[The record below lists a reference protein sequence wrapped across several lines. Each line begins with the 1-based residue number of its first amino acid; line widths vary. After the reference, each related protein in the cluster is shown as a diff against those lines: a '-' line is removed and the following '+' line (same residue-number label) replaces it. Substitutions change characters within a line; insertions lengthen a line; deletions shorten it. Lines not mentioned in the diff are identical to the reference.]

1 MAEGRPVQTTL
12 LGLAIAFIIA
22 LLAALIGPYYIDWN
36 QFRPQFE
43 AEAGKIIGVPV
54 RVAGELDA
62 RLLPAPTLRLRGVT
76 FGGNN
81 DLGRLRADKLDVE
94 FSLGSLMRGEWRATE
109 LSVGGM
115 AVDLGLDARG
125 RVDLPSTAS
134 GTFNLASLAIERL
147 NLTGRIALHDAASR
161 STLELNDIAFS
172 GDVRSLAG
180 SVRGDGS
187 FTARGVRYP
196 FRVSSGPSADGSATR
211 LHLNIDP
218 GERAILADLEGV
230 LAFDN
235 RQPKFEGAL
244 TLAVPAARKAGEA
257 GPTPWKLATRLKADP
272 AGAKFEQI
280 DASFGPED
288 TALKLGG
295 VGDLRFGASPLL
307 RAVLSARQVDADRLT
322 AKHDAD
328 PQRVLPALRAGLA
341 AIPQVPIP
349 AQIEF
354 NADQIMLGGRPLQNI
369 ATELATDGRSWTFR
383 RLELRAPGM
392 TQVSLNGAAPGADSF
407 SGRLSVESPDPDTL
421 VAWLQGRSE
430 ITRRSTR
437 PLRLAGDVTIAANH
451 LAIDRLKADIDG
463 GAIEGRIVFVQTGAS
478 NGSRIDADLRADR
491 LDLDAAASF
500 VRALAGPQGEWPEE
514 AKLSLDIG
522 RAISAGQELR
532 PFAARLAYS
541 PASLSLEQL
550 RFGQGG
556 GVTSEASGSFD
567 RTKTTGK
574 LALKSSANSLREL
587 TALVEPF
594 APALRA
600 RLDALPSLPG
610 ATRLKL
616 DLSLDK
622 NAEHADRSNARFVL
636 DLDAPQL
643 KTTATLA
650 AQTPAAAIGGIDL
663 ERLRNSDFTLDAKV
677 AAPQAGALLALLGLD
692 RIVAAGEGASQFE
705 GRLSGAWRRPSQL
718 NAKLSG
724 GGLDADAQG
733 SVEWSESKPSEP
745 KSFEPKSFE
754 PKASVNL
761 RVRNANLAPLLGT
774 SPAGTSAQN
783 VSLSSRVT
791 LSGNRL
797 TFGDLDGNAAGSHLR
812 GHVSVT
818 LDQDKSIDGEVGLD
832 SLDLAPALAIAV
844 GAAGRESGEPLSA
857 GLVSGWRGRIAFQA
871 LRGTLPGGIEL
882 RPFGGTI
889 RSDGQ
894 SLAFDALKGGVGG
907 GDMSAS
913 LDARNGAG
921 GLALNARIEL
931 SNVDAA
937 ALRYRDL
944 ALPKGRASV
953 QMALTSQG
961 RSVAALTGALAGN
974 GTVTLESAEIAGL
987 NPRAFEIAIRASD
1000 GGQVNDDNRLRQLV
1014 EPALSAGRIAVPSA
1028 QIPFTIR
1035 DGRLRIGATPLE
1047 AKNARAIVSGGYDI
1061 PADQADI
1068 RASLT
1073 PIMTGLSGAPP
1084 EIQLFAA
1091 GPPDRL
1097 SRTID
1102 LAPLSSWL
1110 AVRTIDR
1117 ETRRLDA
1124 IERGE
1129 PPPATAALPTLVSPE
1144 IATEQ
1149 APPNV
1154 PLPGQDP
1161 RRAPAKP
1168 RVAPTPKA
1176 PQAAPAAPSPSLTS
1190 PSLTSPPLASQ
1201 QLAPL
1206 PPAIDVKPAPGPP
1219 PAKPRPK
1226 PPLVLTPQHP

>member
-1 MAEGRPVQTTL
+1 MQTTL

-134 GTFNLASLAIERL
+134 GAFNLASLAIERL

-187 FTARGVRYP
+187 FTAAGVRYP

-235 RQPKFEGAL
+235 RQPKFDGAL
-244 TLAVPAARKAGEA
+244 TLAVPATKKPGEA

-280 DASFGPED
+280 DASFGTED
-288 TALKLGG
+288 SALKLGG

-307 RAVLSARQVDADRLT
+307 RAVLSARQVDADKLT
-322 AKHDAD
+322 GRDDTD

-341 AIPQVPIP
+341 AIPQTPIP

-369 ATELATDGRSWTFR
+369 AAELQTDGRSWTFQ
-383 RLELRAPGM
+383 RLELRAPGS
-392 TQVSLNGAAPGADSF
+392 TQLSLNGATPGADSF
-407 SGRLSVESPDPDTL
+407 SGRLRIESSDPDTL
-421 VAWLQGRSE
+421 VAWLQGRNE
-430 ITRRSTR
+430 VNRRSTR
-437 PLRLAGDVTIAANH
+437 PLRLAGEVTIAANH
-451 LAIDRLKADIDG
+451 LAIDRLKADIEG
-463 GAIEGRIVFVQTGAS
+463 GSVEGRVAFVQTGAS
-478 NGSRIDADLRADR
+478 KGSRIDAELKADR
-491 LDLDAAASF
+491 LDLDAAAAF

-514 AKLSLDIG
+514 AKLSLDIA

-550 RFGQGG
+550 RFGQAS
-556 GVTSEASGSFD
+556 GVTTEANGSFD
-567 RTKTTGK
+567 RAKATGK
-574 LALKSSANSLREL
+574 LALKSSANSLRDL
-587 TALVEPF
+587 TALIEPF
-594 APALRA
+594 APAVRA
-600 RLDALPSLPG
+600 RFDALPSLPG

-616 DLSLDK
+616 DLSLDR
-622 NAEHADRSNARFVL
+622 NAEHADRSNARIVL

-643 KTTATLA
+643 KGTATLA
-650 AQTPAAAIGGIDL
+650 AQTPAAAIGSIDL
-663 ERLRNSDFTLDAKV
+663 ERLRNSDFTLDSRVSA
-677 AAPQAGALLALLGLD
+677 QQGGALLALLGLD
-692 RIVAAGEGASQFE
+692 RMVAAGEGASQFE
-705 GRLSGAWRRPSQL
+705 GRLSGAWGRPVQL

-733 SVEWSESKPSEP
+733 SVELS
-745 KSFEPKSFE
+745 E

-774 SPAGTSAQN
+774 GPADKSAQN
-783 VSLSSRVT
+783 VSLSSRLT
-791 LSGNRL
+791 FAGNRV
-797 TFGDLDGNAAGSHLR
+797 TFDDLDGNAAGSHLR
-812 GHVSVT
+812 GRISVT
-818 LDQDKSIDGEVGLD
+818 LDQEKNVEGEVGLD
-832 SLDLAPALAIAV
+832 SLDLAPALALAI
-844 GAAGRESGEPLSA
+844 GAAGHESGEPFSP

-882 RPFGGTI
+882 RQFGGTV

-894 SLAFDALKGGVGG
+894 SLALDALKGSLGG
-907 GDMSAS
+907 GEMSAS
-913 LDARNGAG
+913 LDARNGAN

-937 ALRYRDL
+937 ALHYRNV
-944 ALPKGRASV
+944 ALPKGRTSV
-953 QMALTSQG
+953 QMALSSQG
-961 RSVAALTGALAGN
+961 RSVAALMGALAGN

-1000 GGQVNDDNRLRQLV
+1000 GGQVSDDNRLRQLV
-1014 EPALSAGRIAVPSA
+1014 EPALSAGSIAVPSA
-1028 QIPFTIR
+1028 QIAFTIR
-1035 DGRLRIGATPLE
+1035 DGRLRVGATPLE
-1047 AKNARAIVSGGYDI
+1047 ARNARAIVSGGYDI
-1061 PADQADI
+1061 PADQVDI

-1097 SRTID
+1097 SRTVD
-1102 LAPLSSWL
+1102 LTPLSSWL

-1129 PPPATAALPTLVSPE
+1129 PPPATAALPTLVSPDP
-1144 IATEQ
+1144 APEQ
-1149 APPNV
+1149 APVNV

-1161 RRAPAKP
+1161 RRVPAKP

-1176 PQAAPAAPSPSLTS
+1176 PQAAPAAPSP
-1190 PSLTSPPLASQ
+1190 PLASQ
-1201 QLAPL
+1201 QAAPL
-1206 PPAIDVKPAPGPP
+1206 PPPIEVKPAPGPA

-1226 PPLVLTPQHP
+1226 PPLVLTPQNP

>member
-1 MAEGRPVQTTL
+1 MQTTL

-22 LLAALIGPYYIDWN
+22 LLAALIGPYFIDWN

-43 AEAGKIIGVPV
+43 AEATRIIGVPV

-62 RLLPAPTLRLRGVT
+62 RLLPAPTLRLRSVT
-76 FGGNN
+76 LGGNN
-81 DLGRLRADKLDVE
+81 DPGRVRADKLDVE

-161 STLELNDIAFS
+161 STLELNDIVFS

-180 SVRGDGS
+180 AVRGEGS
-187 FTARGVRYP
+187 FSASGVRYP
-196 FRVSSGPSADGSATR
+196 FRISSGPSADGNATR

-218 GERAILADLEGV
+218 GERAILADLDGV

-235 RQPKFEGAL
+235 RLPKFDGAL
-244 TLAVPAARKAGEA
+244 TLAVPATKKAGEA
-257 GPTPWKLATRLKADP
+257 GPMPWKLTTRLKVDP

-280 DASFGPED
+280 DASFGTD
-288 TALKLGG
+288 DAALKLGG
-295 VGDLRFGASPLL
+295 VGDLKFGASPLL
-307 RAVLSARQVDADRLT
+307 RAVLSARQVDADKLAAKDT
-322 AKHDAD
+322 AKDAVKD
-328 PQRVLPALRAGLA
+328 TTTDDAQPQRVLQALRAGLA
-341 AIPQVPIP
+341 AIPQAPIP

-354 NADQIMLGGRPLQNI
+354 NSDQIMLGGRPLQNI
-369 ATELATDGRSWTFR
+369 TAELQTDGRSWTFR

-392 TQVSLNGAAPGADSF
+392 TQLSLNGATPGADSF
-407 SGRLSVESPDPDTL
+407 SGRLSVESSDPDTL

-430 ITRRSTR
+430 VNRRSTR
-437 PLRLAGDVTIAANH
+437 PLRLAGEVTIAANH
-451 LAIDRLKADIDG
+451 LAIDRLKAEIEG
-463 GAIEGRIVFVQTGAS
+463 GAVEGRIAFVQSGAS
-478 NGSRIDADLRADR
+478 KGSRIDAELKADR

-522 RAISAGQELR
+522 RAVSAGQELR
-532 PFAARLAYS
+532 PFAAKLGYG
-541 PASLSLEQL
+541 PAALSLEQL
-550 RFGQGG
+550 RFGQAG
-556 GVTSEASGSFD
+556 GVTTEASGSFD
-567 RTKTTGK
+567 RTHATGK
-574 LALKSSANSLREL
+574 FALKSSANSLREL
-587 TALVEPF
+587 TALIEPF
-594 APALRA
+594 SPAVRA
-600 RLDALPSLPG
+600 RFDAIPALPG

-622 NAEHADRSNARFVL
+622 NAEHADRSNARVVF

-643 KTTATLA
+643 KASATLA
-650 AQTPAAAIGGIDL
+650 AQTPSAAIGGVDI
-663 ERLRNSDFTLDAKV
+663 EKVSNSDFTLETKAST
-677 AAPQAGALLALLGLD
+677 PQAGALLALLGLD
-692 RIVAAGEGASQFE
+692 RVVAAGEGASQFE
-705 GRLSGAWRRPSQL
+705 GKVTGAFRRPLQV

-733 SVEWSESKPSEP
+733 SFDWPASKGS
-745 KSFEPKSFE
+745 
-754 PKASVNL
+754 ASL

-774 SPAGTSAQN
+774 SATDKSAQN
-783 VSLSSRVT
+783 VSLSARVG

-797 TFGDLDGNAAGSHLR
+797 TFDDLDSSAAGSHLR
-812 GHVSVT
+812 GHLTVT
-818 LDQDKSIDGEVGLD
+818 LDQERSVEGEVGLD
-832 SLDLAPALAIAV
+832 TLDLAPALAMAI
-844 GAAGRESGEPLSA
+844 GAAGRESGEPLSP
-857 GLVSGWRGRIAFQA
+857 GLVSGWRGRIVFQA

-882 RPFGGTI
+882 RPVGGTI

-894 SLAFDALKGGVGG
+894 SLALDALKGNVGG

-921 GLALNARIEL
+921 GLAVNTRIEL
-931 SNVDAA
+931 RNVDATT
-937 ALRYRDL
+937 LRFRDL
-944 ALPKGRASV
+944 SLPKGRVSV

-974 GTVTLESAEIAGL
+974 GTVTLDAAEITGL

-1000 GGQVNDDNRLRQLV
+1000 GGQVADDNRLRQLV
-1014 EPALSAGRIAVPSA
+1014 EPALSAGPIKVASA

-1035 DGRLRIGATPLE
+1035 DGRLRVGATPLE

-1073 PIMTGLSGAPP
+1073 PIMNGLSGAPP

-1097 SRTID
+1097 NRTVD

-1129 PPPATAALPTLVSPE
+1129 PPPATAALPTLVSPD
-1144 IATEQ
+1144 AAPEQ
-1149 APPNV
+1149 APANV

-1161 RRAPAKP
+1161 RRMPAKP
-1168 RVAPTPKA
+1168 KVESRPAPAPKP
-1176 PQAAPAAPSPSLTS
+1176 PQAAPAAPSPPAPS
-1190 PSLTSPPLASQ
+1190 PPAPSPPLASQ

-1206 PPAIDVKPAPGPP
+1206 PPPIDVKPAPGPA

-1226 PPLVLTPQHP
+1226 PPLVLTPQNP

>member
-1 MAEGRPVQTTL
+1 MQTTL
-12 LGLAIAFIIA
+12 LGLAIAFILA
-22 LLAALIGPYYIDWN
+22 LLAALIGPYFIDWN

-43 AEAGKIIGVPV
+43 AEASQIIGVPV

-94 FSLGSLMRGEWRATE
+94 FSLSSLMRGEWRATE

-134 GTFNLASLAIERL
+134 GAFNLASLAIERL
-147 NLTGRIALHDAASR
+147 NLTGRIALHDAASHA
-161 STLELNDIAFS
+161 TLELNDIAFS

-187 FTARGVRYP
+187 FTAAGVRYP
-196 FRVSSGPSADGSATR
+196 FRVSSGPSADGNATR

-218 GERAILADLEGV
+218 GQRAILADLEGV

-235 RQPKFEGAL
+235 RLPKFDGAL
-244 TLAVPAARKAGEA
+244 TLAVPAAKKPGEA
-257 GPTPWKLATRLKADP
+257 GPAPWKLTAKLKADP
-272 AGAKFEQI
+272 AGAKFDQI
-280 DASFGPED
+280 DASFGAED
-288 TALKLGG
+288 NALKLGG

-307 RAVLSARQVDADRLT
+307 RAVLSARQIDADKL
-322 AKHDAD
+322 AGKDDAE
-328 PQRVLPALRAGLA
+328 PLRILPALRAGLA
-341 AIPQVPIP
+341 AIPQAPIP

-354 NADQIMLGGRPLQNI
+354 NSDQIMLGGRPLQNI
-369 ATELATDGRSWTFR
+369 AAELATDGRSWTFQ
-383 RLELRAPGM
+383 RLELRAPGT
-392 TQVSLNGAAPGADSF
+392 TQLSLNGATPGADSF
-407 SGRLSVESPDPDTL
+407 SGRLSVESSDPDTL

-430 ITRRSTR
+430 VVRRSTR
-437 PLRLAGDVTIAANH
+437 PLRLNGDVTIAANH
-451 LAIDRLKADIDG
+451 LAIDRLKAEIEG
-463 GAIEGRIVFVQTGAS
+463 GAVEGRIAFVQTGAS
-478 NGSRIDADLRADR
+478 NGSRIDAELKADR

-532 PFAARLAYS
+532 PFMAKLGYGPAA
-541 PASLSLEQL
+541 LSLEQL
-550 RFGQGG
+550 RFGQAS
-556 GVTSEASGSFD
+556 GVTTEASGSFD
-567 RTKTTGK
+567 RTRATGK
-574 LALKSSANSLREL
+574 LALKSSANSLRDL
-587 TALVEPF
+587 TALIEPF
-594 APALRA
+594 APSVRA
-600 RLDALPSLPG
+600 RVDAIPSLPG

-622 NAEHADRSNARFVL
+622 NPDHADRSNARAVL

-643 KTTATLA
+643 KATATLA
-650 AQTPAAAIGGIDL
+650 AQTPVAAINGIDI
-663 ERLRNSDFTLDAKV
+663 ERLRNSDFTLDSKV
-677 AAPQAGALLALLGLD
+677 STPQAGALLALFGLD
-692 RIVAAGEGASQFE
+692 RVVAAGEGASQFE
-705 GRLSGAWRRPSQL
+705 GRVSGAWRRPLQL
-718 NAKLSG
+718 NAKFSG

-733 SVEWSESKPSEP
+733 SVELSEP
-745 KSFEPKSFE
+745 KSSEPKSSE
-754 PKASVNL
+754 LKASVNL
-761 RVRNANLAPLLGT
+761 RVRNANLAPLF
-774 SPAGTSAQN
+774 GTSAVDTSAQK
-783 VSLSSRVT
+783 VSLSSRVG

-797 TFGDLDGNAAGSHLR
+797 TFDDLDGNASGSHLR
-812 GHVSVT
+812 GHLAVT
-818 LDQDKSIDGEVGLD
+818 LDQEKSVDGEVGLD
-832 SLDLAPALAIAV
+832 SLDLVPALAVAI
-844 GAAGRESGEPLSA
+844 GAAGHDAGEPLST
-857 GLVSGWRGRIAFQA
+857 GLISGWRGRVAFQA
-871 LRGTLPGGIEL
+871 LHAMLPGAIEL

-894 SLAFDALKGGVGG
+894 SLAFDALKGGLGG
-907 GDMSAS
+907 GEMSAS
-913 LDARNGAG
+913 LDARNGAN
-921 GLALNARIEL
+921 GLTLNARLEL
-931 SNVDAA
+931 GNVDAA
-937 ALRYRDL
+937 TLRYRDL
-944 ALPKGRASV
+944 ALPKGRVSA

-974 GTVTLESAEIAGL
+974 GAVTLNSAEISGL

-1000 GGQVNDDNRLRQLV
+1000 GGQVADDSRLRQLV
-1014 EPALSAGRIAVPSA
+1014 EPALAAAPIAVASA

-1035 DGRLRIGATPLE
+1035 DGRLRVGATPLE

-1091 GPPDRL
+1091 GPPDKLNR
-1097 SRTID
+1097 SVD
-1102 LAPLSSWL
+1102 VAPLSSWL

-1129 PPPATAALPTLVSPE
+1129 PPPATAALPTLVSPDPVPE
-1144 IATEQ
+1144 P
-1149 APPNV
+1149 APTDV
-1154 PLPGQDP
+1154 PMPGRDP
-1161 RRAPAKP
+1161 RRAPPPKLK
-1168 RVAPTPKA
+1168 VAPTPKA
-1176 PQAAPAAPSPSLTS
+1176 PQAAPAVP
-1190 PSLTSPPLASQ
+1190 SPPLASQ
-1201 QLAPL
+1201 QIAPL
-1206 PPAIDVKPAPGPP
+1206 PPPIDVRPAPGPP

-1226 PPLVLTPQHP
+1226 PPLVLTPSNP

>member
-1 MAEGRPVQTTL
+1 MQTTL

-22 LLAALIGPYYIDWN
+22 LLAALIGPYYVDWN

-62 RLLPAPTLRLRGVT
+62 RLLPAPTLRLRQVT

-94 FSLGSLMRGEWRATE
+94 FSLSSLMRGEWRATE

-115 AVDLGLDARG
+115 AVDLGLDSRG

-134 GTFNLASLAIERL
+134 GTFNLASLAIERV

-187 FTARGVRYP
+187 FSANGVRYP

-235 RQPKFEGAL
+235 RLPKFDGAL
-244 TLAVPAARKAGEA
+244 TLGVPPPKKAGEA
-257 GPTPWKLATRLKADP
+257 GPTPWKLATKLKADP
-272 AGAKFEQI
+272 AGAKFEQV

-307 RAVLSARQVDADRLT
+307 RAVLSARQVDADKLT
-322 AKHDAD
+322 AKNTDKNDAE
-328 PQRVLPALRAGLA
+328 PLRILPALRAGLA
-341 AIPQVPIP
+341 AIPQAPIP

-354 NADQIMLGGRPLQNI
+354 NSDQIMLGGRPLQNI
-369 ATELATDGRSWTFR
+369 TAELQTDGRSWTFQ

-392 TQVSLNGAAPGADSF
+392 TQLSLNGATPGADSF
-407 SGRLSVESPDPDTL
+407 SGRLSVESSDPDTL

-430 ITRRSTR
+430 INRRSTR

-451 LAIDRLKADIDG
+451 LAVDKLKADIEG
-463 GAIEGRIVFVQTGAS
+463 GTVEGRIAFVQTGAS
-478 NGSRIDADLRADR
+478 KGSRIDADLRADR

-500 VRALAGPQGEWPEE
+500 VRALGGPQGEWPEE

-522 RAISAGQELR
+522 RATSAGQELR
-532 PFAARLAYS
+532 PFAAKLGYG

-550 RFGQGG
+550 RFGQAG
-556 GVTSEASGSFD
+556 GVTTEASGSFD
-567 RTKTTGK
+567 RAKVTGK
-574 LALKSSANSLREL
+574 LALKSSAGSLREL
-587 TALVEPF
+587 TALLEPF
-594 APALRA
+594 APSVRA
-600 RLDALPSLPG
+600 RFDAMPSLPG

-622 NAEHADRSNARFVL
+622 NAEHADRSNARAVFE
-636 DLDAPQL
+636 LDAPQL
-643 KTTATLA
+643 KATATLA

-663 ERLRNSDFTLDAKV
+663 DRLRNSDFTLESKV
-677 AAPQAGALLALLGLD
+677 STPQAGALLALLGLD
-692 RIVAAGEGASQFE
+692 RMVAAGEGASQFE
-705 GRLSGAWRRPSQL
+705 GKLTGSWRKPLQL

-733 SVEWSESKPSEP
+733 SVELSEP
-745 KSFEPKSFE
+745 KG
-754 PKASVNL
+754 SVNL
-761 RVRNANLAPLLGT
+761 RVRSVNLAPLLGT
-774 SPAGTSAQN
+774 SLTDKSAQN
-783 VSLSSRVT
+783 VSLSSRLT
-791 LSGNRL
+791 LTGNRL
-797 TFGDLDGNAAGSHLR
+797 SFDDLDGNAAGSHLR
-812 GHVSVT
+812 GHLAVT
-818 LDQDKSIDGEVGLD
+818 LDQDRSVDGEVGLD
-832 SLDLAPALAIAV
+832 TLDLAPALAMAI
-844 GAAGRESGEPLSA
+844 GAAGHDTGEPLSA
-857 GLVSGWRGRIAFQA
+857 GLVTGWRGRVAFQA
-871 LRGTLPGGIEL
+871 LRGMLPGGLEL
-882 RPFGGTI
+882 RQFGGTI
-889 RSDGQ
+889 RSDSQ
-894 SLAFDALKGGVGG
+894 SLALDGLKGAIGG
-907 GDMSAS
+907 GEMSAS
-913 LDARNGAG
+913 FDARNGAG
-921 GLALNARIEL
+921 GLALNTRIEL

-937 ALRYRDL
+937 TLRYRDL
-944 ALPKGRASV
+944 ALPKGRVSV
-953 QMALTSQG
+953 QAALTSQG

-974 GTVTLESAEIAGL
+974 GTVTLDAAEISGL

-1000 GGQVNDDNRLRQLV
+1000 GGQVADDNRLRQLV
-1014 EPALSAGRIAVPSA
+1014 EPALAAAPIAVASA

-1035 DGRLRIGATPLE
+1035 DGRLRVGATPLE

-1097 SRTID
+1097 NRTID

-1144 IATEQ
+1144 VAPEQ
-1149 APPNV
+1149 APANV

-1161 RRAPAKP
+1161 RRAPPKP
-1168 RVAPTPKA
+1168 KAAPTPKA
-1176 PQAAPAAPSPSLTS
+1176 PQAAPAAPSPPLA
-1190 PSLTSPPLASQ
+1190 SPPLASQ

-1206 PPAIDVKPAPGPP
+1206 PPAIDVRPAPGPP
-1219 PAKPRPK
+1219 PAKPKPK
-1226 PPLVLTPQHP
+1226 PPLVLTPQNP

>member
-1 MAEGRPVQTTL
+1 MQTTL
-12 LGLAIAFIIA
+12 LGLAIAFILA
-22 LLAALIGPYYIDWN
+22 LLAALIGPYFIDWN

-43 AEAGKIIGVPV
+43 AEATRIIGVPV

-62 RLLPAPTLRLRGVT
+62 RLLPAPTLRLRSVT

-81 DLGRLRADKLDVE
+81 DLGRLRAGKLDVE
-94 FSLGSLMRGEWRATE
+94 FSLSSLMRGEWRATE

-115 AVDLGLDARG
+115 AADLGLDAKG
-125 RVDLPSTAS
+125 KVDLPSTAS

-161 STLELNDIAFS
+161 STLELNDIVFS

-180 SVRGDGS
+180 SVRGDGN
-187 FTARGVRYP
+187 FTAAGVRYP
-196 FRVSSGPSADGSATR
+196 FRVSSGPSPDGSATR

-235 RQPKFEGAL
+235 RQPKFDGAL
-244 TLAVPAARKAGEA
+244 TLAVPPTKKPGGA
-257 GPTPWKLATRLKADP
+257 GPTPWKVIAKLKADP
-272 AGAKFEQI
+272 AGARFDQI

-307 RAVLSARQVDADRLT
+307 RAVLSARQVDADKLAGRD
-322 AKHDAD
+322 DAE
-328 PQRVLPALRAGLA
+328 PLRILPALRAGLA
-341 AIPQVPIP
+341 AIPQAPIP

-354 NADQIMLGGRPLQNI
+354 NSDQIMLGGRPLQNI
-369 ATELATDGRSWTFR
+369 TTELQTDGRSWTFQ

-392 TQVSLNGAAPGADSF
+392 TQLSLNGATPGADSF
-407 SGRLSVESPDPDTL
+407 SGRLSVESSDPDTL
-421 VAWLQGRSE
+421 AAWLQGRSE
-430 ITRRSTR
+430 VNRRSTR
-437 PLRLAGDVTIAANH
+437 SLRLAGDVTIAANH
-451 LAIDRLKADIDG
+451 LAIDKLKADIEG
-463 GAIEGRIVFVQTGAS
+463 GTVEGRIAFVQTGAS
-478 NGSRIDADLRADR
+478 KGSRIDADLKADR

-532 PFAARLAYS
+532 PFAAKLSYG
-541 PASLSLEQL
+541 PTSLSLEQL
-550 RFGQGG
+550 RFGQAS
-556 GVTSEASGSFD
+556 GVTTEASGSFD
-567 RTKTTGK
+567 RTRATGK
-574 LALKSSANSLREL
+574 LALKSSANSLRDL
-587 TALVEPF
+587 TALLEPI

-600 RLDALPSLPG
+600 RFDAIAPLPG

-622 NAEHADRSNARFVL
+622 NAEHADRSDARAVL
-636 DLDAPQL
+636 DLDTPQL
-643 KTTATLA
+643 KATATLA
-650 AQTPAAAIGGIDL
+650 AQPPVAAVNGLDI
-663 ERLRNSDFTLDAKV
+663 EKLRNSDFTLESKLSS
-677 AAPQAGALLALLGLD
+677 PQAASLTALLGLD
-692 RIVAAGEGASQFE
+692 RMVAAGEGASQIE
-705 GRLSGAWRRPSQL
+705 GRLSGAWRRPLQL

-733 SVEWSESKPSEP
+733 SVELSAPEP
-745 KSFEPKSFE
+745 R
-754 PKASVNL
+754 ASVNL
-761 RVRNANLAPLLGT
+761 RVRNANLAPLFGT
-774 SPAGTSAQN
+774 SPADRSARN
-783 VSLSSRVT
+783 VNLSSRLT

-797 TFGDLDGNAAGSHLR
+797 TFDDLDSTALGSRLR
-812 GHVSVT
+812 GHLAMT
-818 LDQDKSIDGEVGLD
+818 LDQEKSVDGEVGLD
-832 SLDLAPALAIAV
+832 TLDLAPALALAI
-844 GAAGRESGEPLSA
+844 GAAGQDTAAPLSA

-871 LRGTLPGGIEL
+871 LRGSLPGGIEL
-882 RPFGGTI
+882 RPFSGTI
-889 RSDGQ
+889 RGDGQ
-894 SLAFDALKGGVGG
+894 SLALDALKGGVGG
-907 GDMSAS
+907 GDMIAS
-913 LDARNGAG
+913 LDARNGAN
-921 GLALNARIEL
+921 GLALNAHL
-931 SNVDAA
+931 DLTNVDASS
-937 ALRYRDL
+937 LRYRDL

-953 QMALTSQG
+953 QMTLTSQG
-961 RSVAALTGALAGN
+961 RSVSALTGALAGN
-974 GTVTLESAEIAGL
+974 GTVTLDAAEISGL

-1000 GGQVNDDNRLRQLV
+1000 GGQVSDDNRLRQLV
-1014 EPALSAGRIAVPSA
+1014 EPALSAAPIAVASA
-1028 QIPFTIR
+1028 QIAFTIR
-1035 DGRLRIGATPLE
+1035 DGRLRVGATPLE

-1091 GPPDRL
+1091 GPPDKL
-1097 SRTID
+1097 NRTVD
-1102 LAPLSSWL
+1102 LTPLSSWL

-1144 IATEQ
+1144 P
-1149 APPNV
+1149 APEPALTDV
-1154 PLPGQDP
+1154 PMPGRDP
-1161 RRAPAKP
+1161 RRPPPKV
-1168 RVAPTPKA
+1168 RVEPKAAPTPKV
-1176 PQAAPAAPSPSLTS
+1176 PLAAPAVP
-1190 PSLTSPPLASQ
+1190 SPPLASQ
-1201 QLAPL
+1201 QVAPL
-1206 PPAIDVKPAPGPP
+1206 PPPIDVRPAPGPP

-1226 PPLVLTPQHP
+1226 PPLVLTPSNP

>member
-1 MAEGRPVQTTL
+1 MQTTL

-134 GTFNLASLAIERL
+134 GAFNLASLAIERL

-187 FTARGVRYP
+187 FTAAGVRYP

-235 RQPKFEGAL
+235 RQPKFDGAL
-244 TLAVPAARKAGEA
+244 TLAVPATKKPGEA

-280 DASFGPED
+280 DASFGTED
-288 TALKLGG
+288 SALKLGG

-307 RAVLSARQVDADRLT
+307 RAVLSARQVDADKLT
-322 AKHDAD
+322 GRDDTD

-341 AIPQVPIP
+341 AIPQTPIP

-369 ATELATDGRSWTFR
+369 AAELQTDGRSWTFQ
-383 RLELRAPGM
+383 RLELRAPGS
-392 TQVSLNGAAPGADSF
+392 TQLSLNGATPGADSF
-407 SGRLSVESPDPDTL
+407 SGRLRVESSDPDTL

-430 ITRRSTR
+430 VNRRSTR
-437 PLRLAGDVTIAANH
+437 PLRLAGEVTIAANH
-451 LAIDRLKADIDG
+451 LAIDRLKADIEG
-463 GAIEGRIVFVQTGAS
+463 GSVEGRVAFVQTGAS
-478 NGSRIDADLRADR
+478 KGSRIDAELKADR
-491 LDLDAAASF
+491 LDLDAAAAF

-532 PFAARLAYS
+532 PFAAKLAYS

-550 RFGQGG
+550 RFGQAS
-556 GVTSEASGSFD
+556 GVTTEANGSFD
-567 RTKTTGK
+567 RAKATGK
-574 LALKSSANSLREL
+574 LALKSSANSLRDL
-587 TALVEPF
+587 TALIEPF
-594 APALRA
+594 APAVRA

-616 DLSLDK
+616 DLSLDR
-622 NAEHADRSNARFVL
+622 NAEHADRSNARIVL

-643 KTTATLA
+643 KATATLA
-650 AQTPAAAIGGIDL
+650 AQTPAAAIGSIDL
-663 ERLRNSDFTLDAKV
+663 ERLRNSDFTLDSRVSA
-677 AAPQAGALLALLGLD
+677 QQGGALLALLGLD
-692 RIVAAGEGASQFE
+692 RMVAAGEGASQFE
-705 GRLSGAWRRPSQL
+705 GRLSGAWGRPVQL
-718 NAKLSG
+718 TAKLSG

-733 SVEWSESKPSEP
+733 SVELS
-745 KSFEPKSFE
+745 E

-774 SPAGTSAQN
+774 GPADKSAQN
-783 VSLSSRVT
+783 VSLSSRLT
-791 LSGNRL
+791 FSGNRV
-797 TFGDLDGNAAGSHLR
+797 TFDDLDGNAAGSHLR
-812 GHVSVT
+812 GRISVT
-818 LDQDKSIDGEVGLD
+818 LDQEKNVEGEVGLD
-832 SLDLAPALAIAV
+832 SLDLAPALALAI
-844 GAAGRESGEPLSA
+844 GAAGRESGEPFSP

-882 RPFGGTI
+882 RPFGGTV

-894 SLAFDALKGGVGG
+894 SLALDALKGGLGG
-907 GDMSAS
+907 GEMSAS
-913 LDARNGAG
+913 LDARNGAN

-931 SNVDAA
+931 GNVDAA

-953 QMALTSQG
+953 QMALSSQG
-961 RSVAALTGALAGN
+961 RSVAALMGALAGN

-1000 GGQVNDDNRLRQLV
+1000 GGQVSDDNRLRQLV
-1014 EPALSAGRIAVPSA
+1014 EPALSAGSIAVPSA
-1028 QIPFTIR
+1028 QIAFTIR
-1035 DGRLRIGATPLE
+1035 DGRLRVGATPLE
-1047 AKNARAIVSGGYDI
+1047 ARNARAIVSGGYDI

-1097 SRTID
+1097 SRTVD
-1102 LAPLSSWL
+1102 LTPLSSWL

-1124 IERGE
+1124 M
-1129 PPPATAALPTLVSPE
+1129 LPTLVSPDP
-1144 IATEQ
+1144 APEQ
-1149 APPNV
+1149 APANV

-1161 RRAPAKP
+1161 RRVPARP

-1176 PQAAPAAPSPSLTS
+1176 PQAAPAAPSP
-1190 PSLTSPPLASQ
+1190 PLASQ
-1201 QLAPL
+1201 QAAPL
-1206 PPAIDVKPAPGPP
+1206 PPPIEVKPAPGPAP
-1219 PAKPRPK
+1219 TKPRPK
-1226 PPLVLTPQHP
+1226 PPLVLTPQNP

>member
-1 MAEGRPVQTTL
+1 MQTTL

-22 LLAALIGPYYIDWN
+22 LLAALIGPYFVDWN

-43 AEAGKIIGVPV
+43 AEATRIIGVSV

-62 RLLPAPTLRLRGVT
+62 RLLPAPTLRLRAVT

-109 LSVGGM
+109 LTLGGM
-115 AVDLGLDARG
+115 AVDLGLDAKG

-161 STLELNDIAFS
+161 STLELNDIVFS

-180 SVRGDGS
+180 SVRGDGN
-187 FTARGVRYP
+187 FTVGRTRYP
-196 FRVSSGPSADGSATR
+196 FRISSGPSADGSATR
-211 LHLNIDP
+211 LHLNVDP

-235 RQPKFEGAL
+235 RLPKFDGVL
-244 TLAVPAARKAGEA
+244 TLAVPAVKKAGEP
-257 GPTPWKLATRLKADP
+257 GPTPWKLTTKLKADP
-272 AGAKFEQI
+272 AGAKFDQI

-288 TALKLGG
+288 SALKLGG
-295 VGDLRFGASPLL
+295 VGDLRFGTSPLL
-307 RAVLSARQVDADRLT
+307 RAVLSARQVDADKLAARN
-322 AKHDAD
+322 DAE
-328 PQRVLPALRAGLA
+328 PLRVLPALRAGLA
-341 AIPQVPIP
+341 AIPQAPIP

-354 NADQIMLGGRPLQNI
+354 NSDQIMLGARPLQNI
-369 ATELATDGRSWTFR
+369 TAELRTDGRSWTFQ

-392 TQVSLNGAAPGADSF
+392 TQLSLNGAAPGADSF
-407 SGRLSVESPDPDTL
+407 SGRLSVESSDPDTL

-430 ITRRSTR
+430 VNRRSTR
-437 PLRLAGDVTIAANH
+437 PLRLAGEVTIAANH

-463 GAIEGRIVFVQTGAS
+463 GAVEGRIDFAQTGAS
-478 NGSRIDADLRADR
+478 KGSRINAELKADR

-514 AKLSLDIG
+514 ARLSLDIG

-532 PFAARLAYS
+532 PFTAKLGYGPAA
-541 PASLSLEQL
+541 LSLEQL
-550 RFGQGG
+550 RFGQAG
-556 GVTSEASGSFD
+556 GVTTEASGSFD
-567 RTKTTGK
+567 RAKATGR

-587 TALVEPF
+587 TALIEPF
-594 APALRA
+594 APSVRA
-600 RLDALPSLPG
+600 RFDAIAPPLPG

-622 NAEHADRSNARFVL
+622 NAEHADRSDARVVL

-643 KTTATLA
+643 KATATLA
-650 AQTPAAAIGGIDL
+650 AQAPAAAIGGIDID
-663 ERLRNSDFTLDAKV
+663 RLRNSDFTLDSKV
-677 AAPQAGALLALLGLD
+677 SAPQAGALLALLGLD
-692 RIVAAGEGASQFE
+692 QVAAAGEGASQFE
-705 GRLSGAWRRPSQL
+705 GKASGAWQKPLQV

-733 SVEWSESKPSEP
+733 SFDWSASKGS
-745 KSFEPKSFE
+745 
-754 PKASVNL
+754 ASL
-761 RVRNANLAPLLGT
+761 RVRNVNLAPLFGT
-774 SPAGTSAQN
+774 RPADKSVQSVNLSA
-783 VSLSSRVT
+783 RVG

-797 TFGDLDGNAAGSHLR
+797 TFDDLDSSTAGSHLR
-812 GHVSVT
+812 GRLTVT
-818 LDQDKSIDGEVGLD
+818 LDQEKSVDGEVGLD
-832 SLDLAPALAIAV
+832 TLDLAPALAMAI
-844 GAAGRESGEPLSA
+844 GAAGRDSGEPLSA
-857 GLVSGWRGRIAFQA
+857 GLVNGWRGRIAFQA

-882 RPFGGTI
+882 RPVGGMI
-889 RSDGQ
+889 RGDGQ
-894 SLAFDALKGGVGG
+894 SLALDGLKGGIGG
-907 GDMSAS
+907 GEMSAS
-913 LDARNGAG
+913 LDARNGAN

-931 SNVDAA
+931 SNVDAT

-974 GTVTLESAEIAGL
+974 GTVTLDAAEIAGL

-1000 GGQVNDDNRLRQLV
+1000 GGQVADDNRLRQLV
-1014 EPALSAGRIAVPSA
+1014 EPALSAAPIAVSSA

-1035 DGRLRIGATPLE
+1035 DGRLRVGATQLE

-1091 GPPDRL
+1091 GPPDKL
-1097 SRTID
+1097 NRTID

-1129 PPPATAALPTLVSPE
+1129 PPPATAALPTLVSPD
-1144 IATEQ
+1144 
-1149 APPNV
+1149 PV
-1154 PLPGQDP
+1154 PEPSVLDVPMPGRDP
-1161 RRAPAKP
+1161 RRAPPKSKA
-1168 RVAPTPKA
+1168 APTPKA
-1176 PQAAPAAPSPSLTS
+1176 PQAAPAVQ
-1190 PSLTSPPLASQ
+1190 SPPLASQ
-1201 QLAPL
+1201 QVTPL
-1206 PPAIDVKPAPGPP
+1206 PPPIEVRPAPGPP
-1219 PAKPRPK
+1219 PAKPKPK
-1226 PPLVLTPQHP
+1226 PPLVLTPQNP

>member
-1 MAEGRPVQTTL
+1 M

-322 AKHDAD
+322 AKDDAD

-491 LDLDAAASF
+491 LDLDAATSF
-500 VRALAGPQGEWPEE
+500 VRALAGRQGEWPEE

-663 ERLRNSDFTLDAKV
+663 ERLRNSDFTLDAKA

-774 SPAGTSAQN
+774 SPAGKSAQN
-783 VSLSSRVT
+783 VSLSSRLT

-1226 PPLVLTPQHP
+1226 PPLVLTPQNP

>member
-1 MAEGRPVQTTL
+1 MQTTL
-12 LGLAIAFIIA
+12 LGLAIAFILA
-22 LLAALIGPYYIDWN
+22 LLAALIGPYFVDWN

-43 AEAGKIIGVPV
+43 AEASRIIGVPV

-62 RLLPAPTLRLRGVT
+62 RLLPAPTLRLRAVT

-94 FSLGSLMRGEWRATE
+94 FSLSSLMRGEWRATE

-115 AVDLGLDARG
+115 AVDLGLDAKG

-161 STLELNDIAFS
+161 STLELNEIVFS

-180 SVRGDGS
+180 SVRGDGN
-187 FTARGVRYP
+187 FTAAGTRYP
-196 FRVSSGPSADGSATR
+196 FRISSGPSPDGSATR

-218 GERAILADLEGV
+218 GERAIQADLEGV

-235 RQPKFEGAL
+235 RLPKFDGAL
-244 TLAVPAARKAGEA
+244 TLAVPPTKKPGEA
-257 GPTPWKLATRLKADP
+257 GPTPWKVTAKLKVDP
-272 AGAKFEQI
+272 AGAKFDQI

-288 TALKLGG
+288 AALKLGG
-295 VGDLRFGASPLL
+295 VGDLRFGAAPLL
-307 RAVLSARQVDADRLT
+307 RAVLSARQIDADKLAGRD
-322 AKHDAD
+322 DAE
-328 PQRVLPALRAGLA
+328 PLRILPALRAGLA
-341 AIPQVPIP
+341 AIPQAPIP

-354 NADQIMLGGRPLQNI
+354 NSDQIMLGGRPLQNI
-369 ATELATDGRSWTFR
+369 TAELQTDGRSWTFQ
-383 RLELRAPGM
+383 RLDLRAPGM
-392 TQVSLNGAAPGADSF
+392 TQLSLNGATPGADSF
-407 SGRLSVESPDPDTL
+407 SGRLSVESSDPDTL

-430 ITRRSTR
+430 INRRSSR

-451 LAIDRLKADIDG
+451 LAIDRLKADIEG
-463 GAIEGRIVFVQTGAS
+463 GAVEGRIAYVQTGA
-478 NGSRIDADLRADR
+478 NKGSRIDAELKADR

-532 PFAARLAYS
+532 PFAAKLGYG
-541 PASLSLEQL
+541 PATLSLEQL
-550 RFGQGG
+550 RFGQAS
-556 GVTSEASGSFD
+556 GVTTEASGHFD
-567 RTKTTGK
+567 RTTATGK
-574 LALKSSANSLREL
+574 LALKSSANSLRDL
-587 TALVEPF
+587 TALLEPI

-600 RLDALPSLPG
+600 RFDAIAPLPG

-622 NAEHADRSNARFVL
+622 NAEHSDRSNARAVF

-643 KTTATLA
+643 KATATLT
-650 AQTPAAAIGGIDL
+650 AQTPVAALNGIDI
-663 ERLRNSDFTLDAKV
+663 EKLRNSDFTLESKV
-677 AAPQAGALLALLGLD
+677 STPQAASLTALLGLD
-692 RIVAAGEGASQFE
+692 RMIAAGEGASQIE
-705 GRLSGAWRRPSQL
+705 GRLSGAWRRPVLL

-724 GGLDADAQG
+724 GGLNADAQG
-733 SVEWSESKPSEP
+733 SVELSAP
-745 KSFEPKSFE
+745 E

-761 RVRNANLAPLLGT
+761 RVRNANLAPLFGI
-774 SPAGTSAQN
+774 SPADKSAQN
-783 VSLSSRVT
+783 VSLSARVG

-797 TFGDLDGNAAGSHLR
+797 SFDDLDSTASGSHLR
-812 GHVSVT
+812 GHLAMT
-818 LDQDKSIDGEVGLD
+818 LDQEKSVDGEVGLD
-832 SLDLAPALAIAV
+832 TLDLAPALAMAI
-844 GAAGRESGEPLSA
+844 GAAGQDAAAPLGA

-871 LRGTLPGGIEL
+871 LRGSLPGGIEM
-882 RPFGGTI
+882 RPFSGTI
-889 RSDGQ
+889 RGDGQ
-894 SLAFDALKGGVGG
+894 SLALDGLKGGVGG
-907 GDMSAS
+907 GEMTAS
-913 LDARNGAG
+913 LDARNGAN
-921 GLALNARIEL
+921 GLALNAHLDL

-937 ALRYRDL
+937 SLRYRDL

-953 QMALTSQG
+953 QMSLTSQG
-961 RSVAALTGALAGN
+961 RSVSALTGALAGN
-974 GTVTLESAEIAGL
+974 GTVTLDSAEISGL

-1000 GGQVNDDNRLRQLV
+1000 GGQVSDDNRLRQLV
-1014 EPALSAGRIAVPSA
+1014 EPALSAGPISVPSA
-1028 QIPFTIR
+1028 QIAFTIR
-1035 DGRLRIGATPLE
+1035 DGRLRVGATPLE

-1091 GPPDRL
+1091 GPPDKL
-1097 SRTID
+1097 NRTVD
-1102 LAPLSSWL
+1102 LTPLSSWL

-1144 IATEQ
+1144 PAREPALTD
-1149 APPNV
+1149 V
-1154 PLPGQDP
+1154 PMPGRDP
-1161 RRAPAKP
+1161 RRAPPKP
-1168 RVAPTPKA
+1168 RVEPRAEPKAAPTPK
-1176 PQAAPAAPSPSLTS
+1176 PPLAAPAAPSP
-1190 PSLTSPPLASQ
+1190 PLASQ
-1201 QLAPL
+1201 QIAPL
-1206 PPAIDVKPAPGPP
+1206 PPPIEVRPAPGPP

-1226 PPLVLTPQHP
+1226 PPLVLTPSNP

>member
-1 MAEGRPVQTTL
+1 MQTTL

-22 LLAALIGPYYIDWN
+22 LLAALIGPYFIDWN

-43 AEAGKIIGVPV
+43 AEAGRIIGVPV

-62 RLLPAPTLRLRGVT
+62 RLLPAPTLRLRSVT

-81 DLGRLRADKLDVE
+81 DLGRLRAEKLDVE
-94 FSLGSLMRGEWRATE
+94 FSLSSLMRGEWRATE
-109 LSVGGM
+109 LTVNGM

-161 STLELNDIAFS
+161 STLELTDIAFS

-187 FTARGVRYP
+187 FKTSGVRYP
-196 FRVSSGPSADGSATR
+196 FRISSGPSADGSATR

-218 GERAILADLEGV
+218 GERPVLADLEGV

-235 RQPKFEGAL
+235 RLPKFDGAL
-244 TLAVPAARKAGEA
+244 TLAVPATKKAGEA
-257 GPTPWKLATRLKADP
+257 GPTPWKLTAKLKADP
-272 AGAKFEQI
+272 AGAKLDQI
-280 DASFGPED
+280 DASFGVED
-288 TALKLGG
+288 NALKLGG

-307 RAVLSARQVDADRLT
+307 RAVLSARQIDADKL
-322 AKHDAD
+322 AGKDDAE
-328 PQRVLPALRAGLA
+328 PLRILPALRAGLA
-341 AIPQVPIP
+341 AIPQAPIP

-354 NADQIMLGGRPLQNI
+354 NSDQIMLGARPLQNI
-369 ATELATDGRSWTFR
+369 AAELRTDGRSWTFQ

-392 TQVSLNGAAPGADSF
+392 TQLSLNGSAPGADSF
-407 SGRLSVESPDPDTL
+407 SGRLSVESSDPDTL

-430 ITRRSTR
+430 INRRSTR

-451 LAIDRLKADIDG
+451 LAIDKLKADIEG
-463 GAIEGRIVFVQTGAS
+463 GAVEGRIGFVQTGAS
-478 NGSRIDADLRADR
+478 KGSRIDAELKADR

-532 PFAARLAYS
+532 PFAAKLGYGPNA
-541 PASLSLEQL
+541 LSLEQL
-550 RFGQGG
+550 RFGQTS
-556 GVTSEASGSFD
+556 GVTTEASGSFD
-567 RTKTTGK
+567 RTKATGK

-587 TALVEPF
+587 IALIEPF
-594 APALRA
+594 APSVRA
-600 RLDALPSLPG
+600 RFDALPSLPG

-622 NAEHADRSNARFVL
+622 NAEHADRGDARAVL

-643 KTTATLA
+643 NATATLT
-650 AQTPAAAIGGIDL
+650 AQTPLAAVNGIDI
-663 ERLRNSDFTLDAKV
+663 EKLRSSDFTLETKV
-677 AAPQAGALLALLGLD
+677 ATPQAGALLALLGLD
-692 RIVAAGEGASQFE
+692 RMVAAGEGASQFD
-705 GRLSGAWRRPSQL
+705 GRLSGAWRRPLQL

-733 SVEWSESKPSEP
+733 SVELSEP
-745 KSFEPKSFE
+745 K
-754 PKASVNL
+754 ANVNL
-761 RVRNANLAPLLGT
+761 RVRNANLAPLFGT
-774 SPAGTSAQN
+774 GTADKSAQS
-783 VSLSSRVT
+783 VSLSSRLT

-797 TFGDLDGNAAGSHLR
+797 TFDDLDSNAAGSHLR
-812 GHVSVT
+812 GHLAVT
-818 LDQDKSIDGEVGLD
+818 LDQEKSVDGEVGLD
-832 SLDLAPALAIAV
+832 TLDLAPALAMAI
-844 GAAGRESGEPLSA
+844 GAAGREASEPLSA
-857 GLVSGWRGRIAFQA
+857 GLLGGWRGRIAFQA
-871 LRGTLPGGIEL
+871 LRGTLPGGLEL

-894 SLAFDALKGGVGG
+894 SLALDALKGGVGG
-907 GDMSAS
+907 GEMSAS
-913 LDARNGAG
+913 FDARNGANG
-921 GLALNARIEL
+921 VAMNARIEL
-931 SNVDAA
+931 ANVDATT
-937 ALRYRDL
+937 LRYRDL
-944 ALPKGRASV
+944 ALPKGRASM

-974 GTVTLESAEIAGL
+974 GTVTLDSAEIAGL

-1000 GGQVNDDNRLRQLV
+1000 GGQIANEDRLRQLV
-1014 EPALSAGRIAVPSA
+1014 EPALAAGPIAVASA

-1035 DGRLRIGATPLE
+1035 DGRLRVGATPLE

-1097 SRTID
+1097 NRTVD

-1144 IATEQ
+1144 PAAEPSLTD
-1149 APPNV
+1149 V
-1154 PLPGQDP
+1154 PMPGRDP
-1161 RRAPAKP
+1161 RRAPPPKP
-1168 RVAPTPKA
+1168 KAAPTPKA

-1190 PSLTSPPLASQ
+1190 PPPTSPPLASQ

-1206 PPAIDVKPAPGPP
+1206 PPPIEVRPAPGPA

-1226 PPLVLTPQHP
+1226 PPLVLTPSNP

>member
-1 MAEGRPVQTTL
+1 MQTTL

-22 LLAALIGPYYIDWN
+22 LLAALIGPYFIDWN

-43 AEAGKIIGVPV
+43 AEAGRIIGVPV

-62 RLLPAPTLRLRGVT
+62 RLLPAPTLRLRSVT

-94 FSLGSLMRGEWRATE
+94 FSLSALMRGEWRATE
-109 LSVGGM
+109 LTVNGM

-161 STLELNDIAFS
+161 STLELSDIAFS

-180 SVRGDGS
+180 SVRGDGR
-187 FTARGVRYP
+187 FTASGTRYP
-196 FRVSSGPSADGSATR
+196 FRISSGPSADGSATR

-235 RQPKFEGAL
+235 RLPKFDGAL
-244 TLAVPAARKAGEA
+244 TLAVPAAKKAGEA
-257 GPTPWKLATRLKADP
+257 GPTPWKLTAKLKADP
-272 AGAKFEQI
+272 AGAKFDQI
-280 DASFGPED
+280 DASFGAED
-288 TALKLGG
+288 NALKVGG

-307 RAVLSARQVDADRLT
+307 RAVLSARQIDADKL
-322 AKHDAD
+322 AGKDDAE
-328 PQRVLPALRAGLA
+328 PLRILPALRAGLA
-341 AIPQVPIP
+341 AIPQAPIP

-354 NADQIMLGGRPLQNI
+354 NSDQIMLGGRPLQNI
-369 ATELATDGRSWTFR
+369 AAELKTDGRSWTFQ

-392 TQVSLNGAAPGADSF
+392 TQLSLNGAAPGADSF
-407 SGRLSVESPDPDTL
+407 SGRLSVESSDPDTL

-430 ITRRSTR
+430 VNRRSTR

-451 LAIDRLKADIDG
+451 LAIDKLKADIEG
-463 GAIEGRIVFVQTGAS
+463 GAIEGRIAFVQTGAS
-478 NGSRIDADLRADR
+478 KGSRIDAELKADR

-500 VRALAGPQGEWPEE
+500 VRALGGPQGEWPEE
-514 AKLSLDIG
+514 ARLSLDVG

-532 PFAARLAYS
+532 PFAARLGYG

-550 RFGQGG
+550 RFGQTS
-556 GVTSEASGSFD
+556 GVTTEASGSFD
-567 RTKTTGK
+567 RTKATGK

-587 TALVEPF
+587 TALIEPF
-594 APALRA
+594 APSVRT
-600 RLDALPSLPG
+600 RFDAIAPLPG

-616 DLSLDK
+616 DLSLDR
-622 NAEHADRSNARFVL
+622 NAEHADRSDARAVF

-643 KTTATLA
+643 KATATLA
-650 AQTPAAAIGGIDL
+650 AQTPVAAVNGIDID
-663 ERLRNSDFTLDAKV
+663 RLRNSDFTLDSKV
-677 AAPQAGALLALLGLD
+677 STPQAGALLALLGLD
-692 RIVAAGEGASQFE
+692 RVVAAGEGASQFE
-705 GRLSGAWRRPSQL
+705 GRLSGAWRRPLQL

-733 SVEWSESKPSEP
+733 SVELSAP
-745 KSFEPKSFE
+745 E

-761 RVRNANLAPLLGT
+761 RVRNVNLAPLFGT
-774 SPAGTSAQN
+774 GPAGKSTQT
-783 VSLSSRVT
+783 VSLSSRLS

-797 TFGDLDGNAAGSHLR
+797 TFDDLDGSAAGSHLR
-812 GHVSVT
+812 GRLAVT
-818 LDQDKSIDGEVGLD
+818 LDQEKSIDGEVGLD
-832 SLDLAPALAIAV
+832 TLDLAPALALAV
-844 GAAGRESGEPLSA
+844 GAAGRDAGEPLSA
-857 GLVSGWRGRIAFQA
+857 GLLGGWRGRIAFQA
-871 LRGTLPGGIEL
+871 LRGTLPGGVEL
-882 RPFGGTI
+882 RPIGGTI

-894 SLAFDALKGGVGG
+894 SLALDALKGGVGG
-907 GDMSAS
+907 GELSAS
-913 LDARNGAG
+913 FDARTGASG
-921 GLALNARIEL
+921 VALNARIEL
-931 SNVDAA
+931 SNVDATT
-937 ALRYRDL
+937 LRYRDL

-974 GTVTLESAEIAGL
+974 GTVTLDSAEISGL

-1000 GGQVNDDNRLRQLV
+1000 GGQVADDNRLRQLV
-1014 EPALSAGRIAVPSA
+1014 EPALAAGPIAVASA

-1035 DGRLRIGATPLE
+1035 DGRLRVGATPLE

-1091 GPPDRL
+1091 GPPDKL
-1097 SRTID
+1097 NRTVD

-1129 PPPATAALPTLVSPE
+1129 PPPATAALPTLVSPD
-1144 IATEQ
+1144 AAPEQ
-1149 APPNV
+1149 VPANV

-1161 RRAPAKP
+1161 RRAPP
-1168 RVAPTPKA
+1168 RPKAAPTPKA
-1176 PQAAPAAPSPSLTS
+1176 PLAAPAAPSP
-1190 PSLTSPPLASQ
+1190 PLASQ
-1201 QLAPL
+1201 QVAPL
-1206 PPAIDVKPAPGPP
+1206 PPPIEVRPAPGPA
-1219 PAKPRPK
+1219 PAKPKPK
-1226 PPLVLTPQHP
+1226 PPLVLTPSNP

>member
-1 MAEGRPVQTTL
+1 MQTTL

-22 LLAALIGPYYIDWN
+22 LLAALIGPYYVDWN

-43 AEAGKIIGVPV
+43 AEAGRIIGVPV

-62 RLLPAPTLRLRGVT
+62 RLLPAPTLRLRSVT

-94 FSLGSLMRGEWRATE
+94 FSLSALMRGEWRATE
-109 LSVGGM
+109 LTVNGM

-161 STLELNDIAFS
+161 STLELSDIAFS

-180 SVRGDGS
+180 SVRGDGR
-187 FTARGVRYP
+187 FTASGTRYP
-196 FRVSSGPSADGSATR
+196 FRISSGPSADGSATR

-235 RQPKFEGAL
+235 RLPKFDGAL
-244 TLAVPAARKAGEA
+244 TLAVPAAKKAGEA
-257 GPTPWKLATRLKADP
+257 GPTPWKLTAKLKADP
-272 AGAKFEQI
+272 AGAKFDQI
-280 DASFGPED
+280 DASFGAED
-288 TALKLGG
+288 NALKVGG

-307 RAVLSARQVDADRLT
+307 RAVLSARQIDADKL
-322 AKHDAD
+322 AGKDDAE
-328 PQRVLPALRAGLA
+328 PLRILPALRAGLA
-341 AIPQVPIP
+341 AIPQAPIP

-354 NADQIMLGGRPLQNI
+354 NSDQIMLGGRPLQNI
-369 ATELATDGRSWTFR
+369 AAELKTDGRSWTFQ

-392 TQVSLNGAAPGADSF
+392 TQLSLNGAAPGADSF
-407 SGRLSVESPDPDTL
+407 SGRLSVESSDPDTL

-430 ITRRSTR
+430 VNRRSTR

-451 LAIDRLKADIDG
+451 LAIDKLKADIEG
-463 GAIEGRIVFVQTGAS
+463 GAIEGRIAFVQTGAS
-478 NGSRIDADLRADR
+478 KGSRIDAELKADR

-500 VRALAGPQGEWPEE
+500 VRALGGPQGEWPEE
-514 AKLSLDIG
+514 ARLSLDVG

-532 PFAARLAYS
+532 PFAARLGYG

-550 RFGQGG
+550 RFGQTS
-556 GVTSEASGSFD
+556 GVTTEASGSFD
-567 RTKTTGK
+567 RTKATGK

-587 TALVEPF
+587 TALIEPF
-594 APALRA
+594 APSVRT
-600 RLDALPSLPG
+600 RFDAIAPLPG

-616 DLSLDK
+616 DLSLDR
-622 NAEHADRSNARFVL
+622 NAEHADRSDARAVF

-643 KTTATLA
+643 KATATLA
-650 AQTPAAAIGGIDL
+650 AQTPVAAVNGIDID
-663 ERLRNSDFTLDAKV
+663 RLRNSDFTLDSKV
-677 AAPQAGALLALLGLD
+677 STPQAGALLALLGLD
-692 RIVAAGEGASQFE
+692 RVVAAGEGASQFE
-705 GRLSGAWRRPSQL
+705 GRLSGAWRRPLQL

-733 SVEWSESKPSEP
+733 SVELSAP
-745 KSFEPKSFE
+745 E

-761 RVRNANLAPLLGT
+761 RVRNVNLAPLFGT
-774 SPAGTSAQN
+774 GPAGKSTQT
-783 VSLSSRVT
+783 VSLSSRLS

-797 TFGDLDGNAAGSHLR
+797 TFDDLDGSAAGSHLR
-812 GHVSVT
+812 GRLAVT
-818 LDQDKSIDGEVGLD
+818 LDQEKSIDGEVGLD
-832 SLDLAPALAIAV
+832 TLDLAPALALAV
-844 GAAGRESGEPLSA
+844 GAAGRDAGEPLSA
-857 GLVSGWRGRIAFQA
+857 GLLGGWRGRIAFQA
-871 LRGTLPGGIEL
+871 LRGTLPGGVEL
-882 RPFGGTI
+882 RPIGGTI

-894 SLAFDALKGGVGG
+894 SLARDALKGGVGG
-907 GDMSAS
+907 GELSAS
-913 LDARNGAG
+913 FDARNGASG
-921 GLALNARIEL
+921 VALNARIEL
-931 SNVDAA
+931 SNVDATT
-937 ALRYRDL
+937 LRYRDL

-974 GTVTLESAEIAGL
+974 GTVTLDSAEISGL

-1000 GGQVNDDNRLRQLV
+1000 GGQVADDNRLRQLV
-1014 EPALSAGRIAVPSA
+1014 EPALAAGPIAVASA

-1035 DGRLRIGATPLE
+1035 DGRLRVGATPLE

-1091 GPPDRL
+1091 GPPDKL
-1097 SRTID
+1097 NRTVD

-1129 PPPATAALPTLVSPE
+1129 PPPATAALPTLVSPD
-1144 IATEQ
+1144 AAPEQ
-1149 APPNV
+1149 VPANV

-1161 RRAPAKP
+1161 RRAPP
-1168 RVAPTPKA
+1168 RPKAAPTPKA
-1176 PQAAPAAPSPSLTS
+1176 PLAAPAAPSP
-1190 PSLTSPPLASQ
+1190 PLASQ
-1201 QLAPL
+1201 QVAPL
-1206 PPAIDVKPAPGPP
+1206 PPPIEVRPAPGPA
-1219 PAKPRPK
+1219 PAKPKPK
-1226 PPLVLTPQHP
+1226 PPLVLTPSNP

>member
-1 MAEGRPVQTTL
+1 MQTTL
-12 LGLAIAFIIA
+12 LGLAIAFILA
-22 LLAALIGPYYIDWN
+22 LLAALIGPYFIDWN

-43 AEAGKIIGVPV
+43 AEATRIIGVPV

-62 RLLPAPTLRLRGVT
+62 RLLPAPTLRLRSVT

-81 DLGRLRADKLDVE
+81 DLGRLRAGKLDVE
-94 FSLGSLMRGEWRATE
+94 FSLSSLMRGEWRATE

-115 AVDLGLDARG
+115 AADLGLDARG
-125 RVDLPSTAS
+125 KVDLPSTAS

-161 STLELNDIAFS
+161 STLELNDIVFS

-180 SVRGDGS
+180 SVRGDGN
-187 FTARGVRYP
+187 FTAAGVRYP
-196 FRVSSGPSADGSATR
+196 FRVSSGPSPDGSATR

-235 RQPKFEGAL
+235 RQPKFDGAL
-244 TLAVPAARKAGEA
+244 TLAVPPTKKPGGA
-257 GPTPWKLATRLKADP
+257 GPMPWKVIAKLKADP
-272 AGAKFEQI
+272 AGARFDQI

-307 RAVLSARQVDADRLT
+307 RAVLSARQVDADKLAGRD
-322 AKHDAD
+322 DAE
-328 PQRVLPALRAGLA
+328 PLRILPALRAGLA
-341 AIPQVPIP
+341 AIPQAPIP

-354 NADQIMLGGRPLQNI
+354 NSDQIMLGGRPLQNI
-369 ATELATDGRSWTFR
+369 TTELQTDGRSWTFQ

-392 TQVSLNGAAPGADSF
+392 TQLSLNGATPGADSF
-407 SGRLSVESPDPDTL
+407 SGRLSVESSDPDTL
-421 VAWLQGRSE
+421 AAWLQGRSE
-430 ITRRSTR
+430 VNRRSTR

-451 LAIDRLKADIDG
+451 LAIDKLKADIEG
-463 GAIEGRIVFVQTGAS
+463 GTVEGRIAFVQTGAS
-478 NGSRIDADLRADR
+478 KGSRIDADLKADR

-532 PFAARLAYS
+532 PFAAKLSYG
-541 PASLSLEQL
+541 PTSLSLEQL
-550 RFGQGG
+550 RFGQAS
-556 GVTSEASGSFD
+556 GVTTEASGSFD
-567 RTKTTGK
+567 RTRAIGK
-574 LALKSSANSLREL
+574 LALKSSANSLRDL
-587 TALVEPF
+587 TALLEPI

-600 RLDALPSLPG
+600 RFDAIAPLPG

-622 NAEHADRSNARFVL
+622 NAEHADRSDARAVL
-636 DLDAPQL
+636 DLDTPQL
-643 KTTATLA
+643 KATATLA
-650 AQTPAAAIGGIDL
+650 AQPPVAAVNGLDI
-663 ERLRNSDFTLDAKV
+663 EKLRNSDFTLESKLSS
-677 AAPQAGALLALLGLD
+677 PQATSLTALLGLD
-692 RIVAAGEGASQFE
+692 RMVAAGEGASQIE
-705 GRLSGAWRRPSQL
+705 GRLSGAWRRPLQL

-733 SVEWSESKPSEP
+733 SVELSAPEP
-745 KSFEPKSFE
+745 R
-754 PKASVNL
+754 ASVNL
-761 RVRNANLAPLLGT
+761 RVRNANLAPLFGT
-774 SPAGTSAQN
+774 SPADRPARN
-783 VSLSSRVT
+783 VNLSSRLT

-797 TFGDLDGNAAGSHLR
+797 TFDDLDSTALGSHLR
-812 GHVSVT
+812 GRLAMT
-818 LDQDKSIDGEVGLD
+818 LDHEKSVDGEVGLD
-832 SLDLAPALAIAV
+832 TLDLAPALALAV
-844 GAAGRESGEPLSA
+844 GAAGRDTGEPLSA

-871 LRGTLPGGIEL
+871 LRGSLPGGIEL
-882 RPFGGTI
+882 RPFSGTI
-889 RSDGQ
+889 RGDGQ
-894 SLAFDALKGGVGG
+894 SLALDALKGGVGG
-907 GDMSAS
+907 GDMIAS
-913 LDARNGAG
+913 LDARNGAN
-921 GLALNARIEL
+921 GLALNAHL
-931 SNVDAA
+931 DLANVDASS
-937 ALRYRDL
+937 LRYRDL
-944 ALPKGRASV
+944 ALSKGRASV
-953 QMALTSQG
+953 QMTLTSQG
-961 RSVAALTGALAGN
+961 RSVSALTGALAGN
-974 GTVTLESAEIAGL
+974 GTVTLDSAEISGL

-1000 GGQVNDDNRLRQLV
+1000 GGQVSDDNRLRQLV
-1014 EPALSAGRIAVPSA
+1014 EPALSAAPIAVASA
-1028 QIPFTIR
+1028 QIAFTIR
-1035 DGRLRIGATPLE
+1035 DGRLRVGATPLE

-1091 GPPDRL
+1091 GPPDKL
-1097 SRTID
+1097 NRTVD
-1102 LAPLSSWL
+1102 LTPLSSWL

-1144 IATEQ
+1144 P
-1149 APPNV
+1149 APEPALTDV
-1154 PLPGQDP
+1154 PMPGRDP
-1161 RRAPAKP
+1161 RRPPPKV
-1168 RVAPTPKA
+1168 RVEPKAAPTPKA
-1176 PQAAPAAPSPSLTS
+1176 PLAAPAVP
-1190 PSLTSPPLASQ
+1190 SPPLASQ
-1201 QLAPL
+1201 QVAPL
-1206 PPAIDVKPAPGPP
+1206 PPPIDVRPAPGPP

-1226 PPLVLTPQHP
+1226 PPLALTPSNP

>member
-1 MAEGRPVQTTL
+1 MQTTL

-22 LLAALIGPYYIDWN
+22 LLAALIGPYYFDWN

-43 AEAGKIIGVPV
+43 AEAGRIIGVPV

-62 RLLPAPTLRLRGVT
+62 RLLPAPTLRLRSVT

-81 DLGRLRADKLDVE
+81 DLGRLRAEKLDVE
-94 FSLGSLMRGEWRATE
+94 FSLSSLMRGEWRATE
-109 LSVGGM
+109 LTVGGM

-180 SVRGDGS
+180 SVRGDGN
-187 FTARGVRYP
+187 FTAAGVRYP
-196 FRVSSGPSADGSATR
+196 FRISSGPSADGSATR

-235 RQPKFEGAL
+235 RLPKFDGAL
-244 TLAVPAARKAGEA
+244 TLAVPATRKAGEA
-257 GPTPWKLATRLKADP
+257 GPTPWKLTAKLKADP

-288 TALKLGG
+288 GALKLGG

-307 RAVLSARQVDADRLT
+307 RAVLSARQVDADKLVARD
-322 AKHDAD
+322 DAE
-328 PQRVLPALRAGLA
+328 PLRILPALRAGLA
-341 AIPQVPIP
+341 AIPQAPIP

-354 NADQIMLGGRPLQNI
+354 NSDQIMLGGRPLQSI
-369 ATELATDGRSWTFR
+369 TAELQTDGRSWTFQ
-383 RLELRAPGM
+383 RLELRAPGQ
-392 TQVSLNGAAPGADSF
+392 TQLSLNGATPGADSF
-407 SGRLSVESPDPDTL
+407 SGRLSVESSDPDTL

-430 ITRRSTR
+430 VVRRSTR

-451 LAIDRLKADIDG
+451 LAIDGLKADIEG
-463 GAIEGRIVFVQTGAS
+463 GTVEGRIAFVQTGA
-478 NGSRIDADLRADR
+478 NKGSRIDAELKADR

-500 VRALAGPQGEWPEE
+500 VRALGGPQGEWPDE
-514 AKLSLDIG
+514 AKLSLDVG

-532 PFAARLAYS
+532 PFAARLGYN

-550 RFGQGG
+550 RFGQAS
-556 GVTSEASGSFD
+556 GVTTEASGGFD
-567 RTKTTGK
+567 RVKATGR

-587 TALVEPF
+587 TALIEPF
-594 APALRA
+594 SPAVRA
-600 RLDALPSLPG
+600 RFDAIAPLPG

-616 DLSLDK
+616 DLSLDR
-622 NAEHADRSNARFVL
+622 NAEHADRSDARAVL

-643 KTTATLA
+643 RATASLV
-650 AQTPAAAIGGIDL
+650 AQTPLAAVNGIDID
-663 ERLRNSDFTLDAKV
+663 RLRNSDFTLDTKIST
-677 AAPQAGALLALLGLD
+677 PQASSLLALLGLD
-692 RIVAAGEGASQFE
+692 RVAAAGEGASQFE
-705 GRLSGAWRRPSQL
+705 GKVSGAWRRPLQL
-718 NAKLSG
+718 NARLS

-733 SVEWSESKPSEP
+733 SVDLSAP
-745 KSFEPKSFE
+745 E

-761 RVRNANLAPLLGT
+761 RVRSANLAPLFGT
-774 SPAGTSAQN
+774 SPADKATQN
-783 VSLSSRVT
+783 VSLSSRVG

-797 TFGDLDGNAAGSHLR
+797 TFDDLDGSAAGSHLR
-812 GHVSVT
+812 GHVAVT
-818 LDQDKSIDGEVGLD
+818 LDQEKSVDGEVGLD
-832 SLDLAPALAIAV
+832 TLDLAPALAMAI
-844 GAAGRESGEPLSA
+844 GAAGHDTGEPLGA
-857 GLVSGWRGRIAFQA
+857 GLLGGWRGRIAFQA
-871 LRGTLPGGIEL
+871 LRGSLPGGIEL
-882 RPFGGTI
+882 RPVGGTL

-894 SLAFDALKGGVGG
+894 SLALDALKGGIGG
-907 GDMSAS
+907 GEMSAS
-913 LDARNGAG
+913 LDARNGAN
-921 GLALNARIEL
+921 GLALNARVDL
-931 SNVDAA
+931 SNVDAT

-944 ALPKGRASV
+944 ALPKGRVSI

-961 RSVAALTGALAGN
+961 RSVTALTGALAGN
-974 GTVTLESAEIAGL
+974 GTVTLDAAEIGGL

-1000 GGQVNDDNRLRQLV
+1000 GGQVTDDARLRQLV
-1014 EPALSAGRIAVPSA
+1014 EPALAAGPIAVASA

-1035 DGRLRIGATPLE
+1035 DGRLRVGATPLE
-1047 AKNARAIVSGGYDI
+1047 ARNARAIVSGGYDI

-1073 PIMTGLSGAPP
+1073 PIMNGLSGAPP

-1091 GPPDRL
+1091 GPPDKL
-1097 SRTID
+1097 NRTVD

-1144 IATEQ
+1144 P
-1149 APPNV
+1149 APEPSLTDV
-1154 PLPGQDP
+1154 PLPGRDP
-1161 RRAPAKP
+1161 RRAPPAKSKAEP
-1168 RVAPTPKA
+1168 KPAPTPRA
-1176 PQAAPAAPSPSLTS
+1176 PQAAPAAPSP
-1190 PSLTSPPLASQ
+1190 PLTSPPLASQ
-1201 QLAPL
+1201 QAAPL
-1206 PPAIDVKPAPGPP
+1206 PPPIEVRPAPGPA

-1226 PPLVLTPQHP
+1226 PPLVLTPSNP

>member
-1 MAEGRPVQTTL
+1 MQTTL

-22 LLAALIGPYYIDWN
+22 LLAALIGPYYVDWN

-62 RLLPAPTLRLRGVT
+62 RLLPAPTLRLRSVT

-94 FSLGSLMRGEWRATE
+94 FSLSSLMRGEWRATE

-180 SVRGDGS
+180 SVRGDGR
-187 FTARGVRYP
+187 FTAAGVRYP
-196 FRVSSGPSADGSATR
+196 FRVSSGPSADGNATR

-235 RQPKFEGAL
+235 RLPKFDGAL
-244 TLAVPAARKAGEA
+244 TLAVPAAKKPGEA
-257 GPTPWKLATRLKADP
+257 GPTPWKLTTKLKADP
-272 AGAKFEQI
+272 AGAKFDQI
-280 DASFGPED
+280 DASFGTEE
-288 TALKLGG
+288 TALKAGG
-295 VGDLRFGASPLL
+295 VGDLKFGVSPLL
-307 RAVLSARQVDADRLT
+307 RAVLSARQVDADKL
-322 AKHDAD
+322 AGKGDAE
-328 PQRVLPALRAGLA
+328 PLRILPALRAGLA
-341 AIPQVPIP
+341 AIPQAPIP

-354 NADQIMLGGRPLQNI
+354 NSDQIMLGGRPLQNI
-369 ATELATDGRSWTFR
+369 SAELQTDGRSWTFQ

-392 TQVSLNGAAPGADSF
+392 TQLSLNGAAPGADSF
-407 SGRLSVESPDPDTL
+407 SGRLSVESSDPDTL

-430 ITRRSTR
+430 VNRRSTR

-451 LAIDRLKADIDG
+451 LAIDRLKADIEG
-463 GAIEGRIVFVQTGAS
+463 GAVEGRIGFVQTGAS
-478 NGSRIDADLRADR
+478 KGSRIDAELRADR

-532 PFAARLAYS
+532 PFAAKLAYG

-550 RFGQGG
+550 RFGQAS
-556 GVTSEASGSFD
+556 GVTTEASGSFD
-567 RTKTTGK
+567 RTKATGK
-574 LALKSSANSLREL
+574 LALKSSANSLRDL
-587 TALVEPF
+587 TALIEPF
-594 APALRA
+594 APAVRA
-600 RLDALPSLPG
+600 RFDAIPSSSG

-622 NAEHADRSNARFVL
+622 NAEHADRSNARAVL

-643 KTTATLA
+643 KASVTLA
-650 AQTPAAAIGGIDL
+650 GQTPVAAVNGIDI
-663 ERLRNSDFTLDAKV
+663 ERLRNSDFTLDSKV
-677 AAPQAGALLALLGLD
+677 STPQAGALLALLGLD
-692 RIVAAGEGASQFE
+692 RVVAAGEGASRFE
-705 GRLSGAWRRPSQL
+705 GKLTGAWRRPLQL
-718 NAKLSG
+718 SAKLSG

-733 SVEWSESKPSEP
+733 SVELSEP
-745 KSFEPKSFE
+745 KSSEL
-754 PKASVNL
+754 KASVNL

-774 SPAGTSAQN
+774 SPTDKSAQN
-783 VSLSSRVT
+783 VSLSSRVGLT
-791 LSGNRL
+791 GNRL
-797 TFGDLDGNAAGSHLR
+797 TFDDLDGNASGSHLR
-812 GHVSVT
+812 GHLAVT
-818 LDQDKSIDGEVGLD
+818 LDPEKSVDGEVGLD
-832 SLDLAPALAIAV
+832 TLDLAPALAIAI
-844 GAAGRESGEPLSA
+844 GATGHDTGEPLSA
-857 GLVSGWRGRIAFQA
+857 GLITGWRGRIAFQA
-871 LRGTLPGGIEL
+871 LRGMLPGNIEL

-894 SLAFDALKGGVGG
+894 SLALDALKGGVGG
-907 GDMSAS
+907 GAMSAS
-913 LDARNGAG
+913 FDARDGAG

-931 SNVDAA
+931 GNVDAA
-937 ALRYRDL
+937 TLRYRDL
-944 ALPKGRASV
+944 ALPKGRVSV

-974 GTVTLESAEIAGL
+974 GTVTLDSAEISGL

-1000 GGQVNDDNRLRQLV
+1000 GGQVSDDNRLRQLV
-1014 EPALSAGRIAVPSA
+1014 EPALAAAPIAVASA

-1035 DGRLRIGATPLE
+1035 DGRLRVGATPLE

-1091 GPPDRL
+1091 GPPDKL

-1129 PPPATAALPTLVSPE
+1129 PPPATAALPTLVSPD
-1144 IATEQ
+1144 AAPEQ
-1149 APPNV
+1149 APANV

-1161 RRAPAKP
+1161 RRAPSKP
-1168 RVAPTPKA
+1168 KAAPTPKA
-1176 PQAAPAAPSPSLTS
+1176 PHAAPAAPSP
-1190 PSLTSPPLASQ
+1190 PFASQ

-1206 PPAIDVKPAPGPP
+1206 PPPIDVKPAPGPP
-1219 PAKPRPK
+1219 PAKPKPK
-1226 PPLVLTPQHP
+1226 PPLVLTPQNP

>member
-1 MAEGRPVQTTL
+1 VQTTL
-12 LGLAIAFIIA
+12 LGLAIAFIFA
-22 LLAALIGPYYIDWN
+22 LLAALIGPYFVDWN

-43 AEAGKIIGVPV
+43 AEATRIIGVPV

-62 RLLPAPTLRLRGVT
+62 RLLPAPTLRLRSVT

-94 FSLGSLMRGEWRATE
+94 FSLSSLMRGEWRATE

-115 AVDLGLDARG
+115 AADLGLDARG
-125 RVDLPSTAS
+125 KVDLPSTTS

-161 STLELNDIAFS
+161 STLELNDIVFS

-180 SVRGDGS
+180 SVRGDGN
-187 FTARGVRYP
+187 FTAAGVRYP
-196 FRVSSGPSADGSATR
+196 FRVSSGPSPDGSATR

-235 RQPKFEGAL
+235 RQPKFDGAL
-244 TLAVPAARKAGEA
+244 TLAVPPTKKPGEA
-257 GPTPWKLATRLKADP
+257 GPMPWKVIAKLKADP
-272 AGAKFEQI
+272 AGARFDQV

-307 RAVLSARQVDADRLT
+307 RAVLSARQVDADKLAGRD
-322 AKHDAD
+322 DAE
-328 PQRVLPALRAGLA
+328 PLRILPALRAGLA
-341 AIPQVPIP
+341 AIPQAPIP

-354 NADQIMLGGRPLQNI
+354 NSDQIMLGGRPLQNI
-369 ATELATDGRSWTFR
+369 TTELQTDGRAWTFQ

-392 TQVSLNGAAPGADSF
+392 TQLSLNGATPGADSF
-407 SGRLSVESPDPDTL
+407 SGRLSVESSDPDTL
-421 VAWLQGRSE
+421 MAWLQGRNE
-430 ITRRSTR
+430 VNRRSTR

-451 LAIDRLKADIDG
+451 LAIDKLKADIEG
-463 GAIEGRIVFVQTGAS
+463 GTVEGRIAFVQTGAS
-478 NGSRIDADLRADR
+478 KGSRIDADLKADR

-514 AKLSLDIG
+514 AKLSLDIS

-532 PFAARLAYS
+532 PFAAKLGYG
-541 PASLSLEQL
+541 PTSLSLEQL
-550 RFGQGG
+550 RFGQASGM
-556 GVTSEASGSFD
+556 TTEASGSFD
-567 RTKTTGK
+567 RTRATGK
-574 LALKSSANSLREL
+574 LALKSSANSLRDL
-587 TALVEPF
+587 TALLEPI
-594 APALRA
+594 APAVRA
-600 RLDALPSLPG
+600 RFDAITPLPG

-616 DLSLDK
+616 DFSLDK
-622 NAEHADRSNARFVL
+622 NAEHADRSDARAVL

-643 KTTATLA
+643 KATATLA
-650 AQTPAAAIGGIDL
+650 AQAPVAAVNGIDI
-663 ERLRNSDFTLDAKV
+663 EKLRNSDFTLDSKLSS
-677 AAPQAGALLALLGLD
+677 PQAASLTALLGLD
-692 RIVAAGEGASQFE
+692 RMVAAGEGASQIE
-705 GRLSGAWRRPSQL
+705 GRLSGAWRRPLQL

-733 SVEWSESKPSEP
+733 SVELSAP
-745 KSFEPKSFE
+745 E

-761 RVRNANLAPLLGT
+761 RVRNVNLAPLFGT
-774 SPAGTSAQN
+774 SPADKSAQN
-783 VSLSSRVT
+783 VSLSSRLT

-797 TFGDLDGNAAGSHLR
+797 TLDDLDSTASGSHLR
-812 GHVSVT
+812 GHLAMT
-818 LDQDKSIDGEVGLD
+818 LDQEKSVDGEVGLD
-832 SLDLAPALAIAV
+832 TLDLAPALALAV
-844 GAAGRESGEPLSA
+844 GAAGRDAGEPLSA

-871 LRGTLPGGIEL
+871 LRGSLPGGIEL

-894 SLAFDALKGGVGG
+894 SLALDALKGGVGG
-907 GDMSAS
+907 GEMTAS
-913 LDARNGAG
+913 LDARNGAN
-921 GLALNARIEL
+921 GLALNAHL
-931 SNVDAA
+931 DLTNVDAA
-937 ALRYRDL
+937 SLRYRDL

-953 QMALTSQG
+953 QMTLTSQG
-961 RSVAALTGALAGN
+961 RSVSALTGALAGN
-974 GTVTLESAEIAGL
+974 GTVTLDAAEISGL

-1000 GGQVNDDNRLRQLV
+1000 GGQLSDDNRLRQLV
-1014 EPALSAGRIAVPSA
+1014 EPALSAAPIAVASA
-1028 QIPFTIR
+1028 QIAFTIR
-1035 DGRLRIGATPLE
+1035 DGRLRVGATPLE

-1091 GPPDRL
+1091 GPPDKL
-1097 SRTID
+1097 NRTVD
-1102 LAPLSSWL
+1102 LTPLSSWL

-1144 IATEQ
+1144 P
-1149 APPNV
+1149 APELTDV
-1154 PLPGQDP
+1154 PMPGRDP
-1161 RRAPAKP
+1161 RRPPPKVRVEP
-1168 RVAPTPKA
+1168 KVAPTPKA
-1176 PQAAPAAPSPSLTS
+1176 PLAAPAVP
-1190 PSLTSPPLASQ
+1190 SPPLASQ
-1201 QLAPL
+1201 QAAPL
-1206 PPAIDVKPAPGPP
+1206 PPPIDVRPAPGPP

-1226 PPLVLTPQHP
+1226 PPLVLTPSNP

>member
-1 MAEGRPVQTTL
+1 VQTTL

-22 LLAALIGPYYIDWN
+22 LLAALIGPYFIDWN

-43 AEAGKIIGVPV
+43 AEAGRIIGVPV

-62 RLLPAPTLRLRGVT
+62 RLLPAPTLRLRSVT
-76 FGGNN
+76 LGGNN
-81 DLGRLRADKLDVE
+81 DPGRLRADKLDVE
-94 FSLGSLMRGEWRATE
+94 FSLSSLMRGEWRATE
-109 LSVGGM
+109 LTVNGM

-161 STLELNDIAFS
+161 ATLELSDIAFS

-187 FTARGVRYP
+187 FIASGVRYP
-196 FRVSSGPSADGSATR
+196 FRISSGPSADGSATR

-218 GERAILADLEGV
+218 GQRAILADLEGV

-235 RQPKFEGAL
+235 RLPKFDGAL
-244 TLAVPAARKAGEA
+244 TIALPAAKKAGEA
-257 GPTPWKLATRLKADP
+257 GPTPWKLTAKLKADP
-272 AGAKFEQI
+272 AGAKFDQI
-280 DASFGPED
+280 DASFGAED
-288 TALKLGG
+288 NALKAGG
-295 VGDLRFGASPLL
+295 VGDLKFGASPLL
-307 RAVLSARQVDADRLT
+307 RAVLSARQFDADKL
-322 AKHDAD
+322 AGKDDAE
-328 PQRVLPALRAGLA
+328 PLRILPALRAGLA
-341 AIPQVPIP
+341 VIPQAPIP

-354 NADQIMLGGRPLQNI
+354 NSDQMMLGGRPLQNI
-369 ATELATDGRSWTFR
+369 AAELKTDGRSWTFQ

-392 TQVSLNGAAPGADSF
+392 TQLSLNGAAPGADSF
-407 SGRLSVESPDPDTL
+407 SGRLSVESSDPDTL
-421 VAWLQGRSE
+421 VAWLQGRNE
-430 ITRRSTR
+430 VNRRSTR

-451 LAIDRLKADIDG
+451 LAIDRLKADIEG
-463 GAIEGRIVFVQTGAS
+463 GAVEGRIAFVQTGAS
-478 NGSRIDADLRADR
+478 KGSRIDAELKADR

-500 VRALAGPQGEWPEE
+500 VRALGGPQGEWPEE
-514 AKLSLDIG
+514 ARLSLDVG

-532 PFAARLAYS
+532 PFAAKLGYN

-550 RFGQGG
+550 RFGQTS
-556 GVTSEASGSFD
+556 GVTTEASGSFD
-567 RTKTTGK
+567 RTKATGK

-587 TALVEPF
+587 TALIEPF
-594 APALRA
+594 APSVRA
-600 RLDALPSLPG
+600 RFDAIAPLPG

-622 NAEHADRSNARFVL
+622 NAEHADRSDARAVF

-643 KTTATLA
+643 KATVTLA
-650 AQTPAAAIGGIDL
+650 AQTPVAAVNGIDID
-663 ERLRNSDFTLDAKV
+663 RLRNSDFTLDSKLST
-677 AAPQAGALLALLGLD
+677 PQAGALLALLGLD
-692 RIVAAGEGASQFE
+692 RMVAAAEGTSQFE
-705 GRLSGAWRRPSQL
+705 GRLSGAWRRPLQL

-733 SVEWSESKPSEP
+733 SVDLSAP
-745 KSFEPKSFE
+745 E

-761 RVRNANLAPLLGT
+761 RVRNVNLAPLFGT
-774 SPAGTSAQN
+774 GPADKSART
-783 VSLSSRVT
+783 VSLSSRVA

-797 TFGDLDGNAAGSHLR
+797 TFDDLDSSAAGSHLR
-812 GHVSVT
+812 GRLAVT
-818 LDQDKSIDGEVGLD
+818 LDQEKSVDGEVGLD
-832 SLDLAPALAIAV
+832 SLDLAPTLAVAI
-844 GAAGRESGEPLSA
+844 GAAGRDAGEPLSA
-857 GLVSGWRGRIAFQA
+857 GLLGGWRGRIAFQA
-871 LRGTLPGGIEL
+871 LRGTLPGGVEL

-894 SLAFDALKGGVGG
+894 SLALDALKGGVGG
-907 GDMSAS
+907 GEMSAS
-913 LDARNGAG
+913 FDARNGAG
-921 GLALNARIEL
+921 GIALNARIEL
-931 SNVDAA
+931 SNVDATT
-937 ALRYRDL
+937 LRYRDL

-974 GTVTLESAEIAGL
+974 GTVTLESAEISGL

-1000 GGQVNDDNRLRQLV
+1000 GGQVADDNRLRQLV
-1014 EPALSAGRIAVPSA
+1014 EPALAAGPIAVASA

-1035 DGRLRIGATPLE
+1035 DGRLRVGATPLE

-1091 GPPDRL
+1091 GPPDKL
-1097 SRTID
+1097 NRTVD
-1102 LAPLSSWL
+1102 LGPLSSWL

-1129 PPPATAALPTLVSPE
+1129 PPPATAALPTLVSPDP
-1144 IATEQ
+1144 
-1149 APPNV
+1149 APEPSLQDV
-1154 PLPGQDP
+1154 PMPGRDP
-1161 RRAPAKP
+1161 RRAPPKAKLEP
-1168 RVAPTPKA
+1168 KAAPMPKA
-1176 PQAAPAAPSPSLTS
+1176 PQAAPAAPSP
-1190 PSLTSPPLASQ
+1190 PLASQ
-1201 QLAPL
+1201 QVAPL
-1206 PPAIDVKPAPGPP
+1206 PPPIEVRPAPGPA
-1219 PAKPRPK
+1219 PARPKPK
-1226 PPLVLTPQHP
+1226 PPLVLTPSNP

>member
-1 MAEGRPVQTTL
+1 MQTTL

-54 RVAGELDA
+54 RVGGELDA
-62 RLLPAPTLRLRGVT
+62 RLLPTPTLRLRAVT

-125 RVDLPSTAS
+125 RVDLPSTAT
-134 GTFNLASLAIERL
+134 GTFNMGSLAIERL

-161 STLELNDIAFS
+161 STLELNDIVFS

-187 FTARGVRYP
+187 FTVSGVRYP
-196 FRVSSGPSADGSATR
+196 FRISSGPSADGSATR

-235 RQPKFEGAL
+235 RQPKFDGAL
-244 TLAVPAARKAGEA
+244 TLAAPVVKKAGEA
-257 GPTPWKLATRLKADP
+257 GATPWKLTAKLKADP
-272 AGAKFEQI
+272 AGAKFDQI
-280 DASFGPED
+280 DASIGTD
-288 TALKLGG
+288 DNALKVGG
-295 VGDLRFGASPLL
+295 VGDVSFGASPLL
-307 RAVLSARQVDADRLT
+307 RAVLSARQIDADRLA
-322 AKHDAD
+322 AKNDSE
-328 PQRVLPALRAGLA
+328 PLRILPALRAGLA
-341 AIPQVPIP
+341 AIPQAPIP

-354 NADQIMLGGRPLQNI
+354 NSDQIMLGGRPLQNI

-392 TQVSLNGAAPGADSF
+392 TQLSLNGAAPGADSF
-407 SGRLSVESPDPDTL
+407 SGRLSVESSDPDTL
-421 VAWLQGRSE
+421 VAWLQGRNE
-430 ITRRSTR
+430 INRRSTR

-451 LAIDRLKADIDG
+451 LAIDRLKADIEG
-463 GAIEGRIVFVQTGAS
+463 GAVEGRIAFVQTGAS
-478 NGSRIDADLRADR
+478 NGSRIDAELKADR

-514 AKLSLDIG
+514 AKLSLDVG

-532 PFAARLAYS
+532 PFAAKLAYS

-550 RFGQGG
+550 RFGQAS
-556 GVTSEASGSFD
+556 GVTTEASGSFD
-567 RTKTTGK
+567 RTHATGK

-587 TALVEPF
+587 TALIEPF

-600 RLDALPSLPG
+600 RVDAIPALSG

-616 DLSLDK
+616 DLNLDK
-622 NAEHADRSNARFVL
+622 NAEHADRSNARVML

-643 KTTATLA
+643 KATATLV
-650 AQTPAAAIGGIDL
+650 AQTPSAAIGGIDL
-663 ERLRNSDFTLDAKV
+663 DRLRNSDFTLDSKV
-677 AAPQAGALLALLGLD
+677 SAPQAGALLALLGLD

-705 GRLSGAWRRPSQL
+705 GRLSGAWRRPVQL

-733 SVEWSESKPSEP
+733 SIELSEP
-745 KSFEPKSFE
+745 KSSEPKSLE

-761 RVRNANLAPLLGT
+761 RVRNVNLAPLLGIG
-774 SPAGTSAQN
+774 PADKPAQN
-783 VSLSSRVT
+783 VSLSSRLT

-797 TFGDLDGNAAGSHLR
+797 SFDDLDGNAAGSHLR

-818 LDQDKSIDGEVGLD
+818 LDQDKNVDGEVGLD
-832 SLDLAPALAIAV
+832 SLDLAPALAIAI
-844 GAAGRESGEPLSA
+844 GAAGHESGEPLTA
-857 GLVSGWRGRIAFQA
+857 GLVSGWRGRVAFQA

-882 RPFGGTI
+882 RPFAGTI

-894 SLAFDALKGGVGG
+894 SLALDALKGGIGG
-907 GDMSAS
+907 GEMSAS
-913 LDARNGAG
+913 LDARNSAG

-931 SNVDAA
+931 GNVDAA

-961 RSVAALTGALAGN
+961 RSVAAMTGALAGN

-1000 GGQVNDDNRLRQLV
+1000 GGQGNDDNRLRQLV

-1035 DGRLRIGATPLE
+1035 DGRLRVGATPLE

-1091 GPPDRL
+1091 GPPDKL

-1129 PPPATAALPTLVSPE
+1129 PPPATAALPTLVSPDPE
-1144 IATEQ
+1144 
-1149 APPNV
+1149 PPLPDV
-1154 PLPGQDP
+1154 PLPSRDP
-1161 RRAPAKP
+1161 RRAPPKP
-1168 RVAPTPKA
+1168 KAAPTPKA
-1176 PQAAPAAPSPSLTS
+1176 PQAAPAAPSP
-1190 PSLTSPPLASQ
+1190 PLASQ

-1206 PPAIDVKPAPGPP
+1206 PPPIEVKPAPGPP
-1219 PAKPRPK
+1219 PAKPKPK
-1226 PPLVLTPQHP
+1226 PPLVLTPQNP

>member
-1 MAEGRPVQTTL
+1 MQTTL

-22 LLAALIGPYYIDWN
+22 LLAALIGPYFIDWN

-43 AEAGKIIGVPV
+43 AEAVRIIGVPV

-62 RLLPAPTLRLRGVT
+62 RLLPAPTLRLRSVT

-115 AVDLGLDARG
+115 AADLGLDARG
-125 RVDLPSTAS
+125 RVDLPSTAN

-161 STLELNDIAFS
+161 STLELSDIAFS

-187 FTARGVRYP
+187 FTVGRSRYP
-196 FRVSSGPSADGSATR
+196 FRISSGPSADGSATR

-218 GERAILADLEGV
+218 GERAVLADLEGV

-244 TLAVPAARKAGEA
+244 TFAVPAPKKPGEA
-257 GPTPWKLATRLKADP
+257 GPTPWKLTTKLKADP
-272 AGAKFEQI
+272 AGARFEQV
-280 DASFGPED
+280 DASFGSED
-288 TALKLGG
+288 AALKLGG

-307 RAVLSARQVDADRLT
+307 RAVLSARQVDADKL
-322 AKHDAD
+322 AGKDDAE
-328 PQRVLPALRAGLA
+328 PLRILPALRAGLA
-341 AIPQVPIP
+341 AIPQAPIP
-349 AQIEF
+349 AQLEF
-354 NADQIMLGGRPLQNI
+354 NSDQIMLGGRPLQNI
-369 ATELATDGRSWTFR
+369 AAELATDGRSWTFQK
-383 RLELRAPGM
+383 LELRAPGM
-392 TQVSLNGAAPGADSF
+392 TQLSLNGATPGADSF
-407 SGRLSVESPDPDTL
+407 SGRLSVESSDPDTL

-430 ITRRSTR
+430 INRRSTR

-451 LAIDRLKADIDG
+451 LAIDHLKAEIEG
-463 GAIEGRIVFVQTGAS
+463 GAVEGRIGFVQTGS
-478 NGSRIDADLRADR
+478 SKGSRIDAEIKADR

-522 RAISAGQELR
+522 RAMSAGQELR
-532 PFAARLAYS
+532 PFTARLGYG
-541 PASLSLEQL
+541 PAALSLEQL
-550 RFGQGG
+550 RFGQAS
-556 GVTSEASGSFD
+556 GVTTEASGNFD
-567 RTKTTGK
+567 RTRATGR
-574 LALKSSANSLREL
+574 LALKSSASSLREL
-587 TALVEPF
+587 TALIEPF
-594 APALRA
+594 APSVRA
-600 RLDALPSLPG
+600 RFDALPSLSG

-622 NAEHADRSNARFVL
+622 NAEHADRSNARAVL

-643 KTTATLA
+643 KATATLT
-650 AQTPAAAIGGIDL
+650 AQTSVAAVNGIDI
-663 ERLRNSDFTLDAKV
+663 ETLRSSDFTLDAKV
-677 AAPQAGALLALLGLD
+677 STPQANALLALLGLD
-692 RIVAAGEGASQFE
+692 RVVAAGEGASQFE
-705 GRLSGAWRRPSQL
+705 GKVSGAWRRPLQL
-718 NAKLSG
+718 NARLSG

-733 SVEWSESKPSEP
+733 SVELSEP
-745 KSFEPKSFE
+745 KG
-754 PKASVNL
+754 SVNL
-761 RVRNANLAPLLGT
+761 RVRGANLAPLFGT
-774 SPAGTSAQN
+774 SPADKPAQG
-783 VSLSSRVT
+783 VSLSARVG

-797 TFGDLDGNAAGSHLR
+797 TLDDLDSSAAGSHLR
-812 GHVSVT
+812 GRLAVT
-818 LDQDKSIDGEVGLD
+818 LDQDRNVEGEVGLD
-832 SLDLAPALAIAV
+832 TLDLMPALAMAI
-844 GAAGRESGEPLSA
+844 GAAGHDAGEPLGA

-871 LRGTLPGGIEL
+871 LRGALPGGIEL
-882 RPFGGTI
+882 RPVGGII

-894 SLAFDALKGGVGG
+894 SLALDGLKGGLGG
-907 GDMSAS
+907 GEMSAS

-921 GLALNARIEL
+921 GLALSARIEL
-931 SNVDAA
+931 GNVDAA
-937 ALRYRDL
+937 TLRYREL

-974 GTVTLESAEIAGL
+974 GTVTLESAEISGL

-1000 GGQVNDDNRLRQLV
+1000 GGQVSDDNRLRQLV
-1014 EPALSAGRIAVPSA
+1014 EPALSAAPIRVASA

-1035 DGRLRIGATPLE
+1035 DGRLRVGATPLE

-1091 GPPDRL
+1091 GPPDKL
-1097 SRTID
+1097 NRTVD

-1129 PPPATAALPTLVSPE
+1129 PPPATAALPTLVSPDP
-1144 IATEQ
+1144 
-1149 APPNV
+1149 APEPSQSEV
-1154 PLPGQDP
+1154 PLPGRDP
-1161 RRAPAKP
+1161 RRAPPPKP
-1168 RVAPTPKA
+1168 KAVPMPRA
-1176 PQAAPAAPSPSLTS
+1176 PQAAPAAPSPPLAS
-1190 PSLTSPPLASQ
+1190 PPLASPPLASQ
-1201 QLAPL
+1201 QVAPL
-1206 PPAIDVKPAPGPP
+1206 PPPIDVRPAPGPP

-1226 PPLVLTPQHP
+1226 PPLVLTPQSNP

>member
-1 MAEGRPVQTTL
+1 VQTTL

-22 LLAALIGPYYIDWN
+22 LLAALIGPYYVDWN

-62 RLLPAPTLRLRGVT
+62 RLLPAPTLRLRQVT

-161 STLELNDIAFS
+161 STLELNDITFS

-180 SVRGDGS
+180 SVRGDGG
-187 FTARGVRYP
+187 FTANGVRYP
-196 FRVSSGPSADGSATR
+196 FRVSSGPSADGNATR

-235 RQPKFEGAL
+235 RLPKFDGAL
-244 TLAVPAARKAGEA
+244 TLAVPAVKKAGAA
-257 GPTPWKLATRLKADP
+257 GPAPWKLTTKLRADP

-288 TALKLGG
+288 SALKLGG
-295 VGDLRFGASPLL
+295 VGDLKFGASPLL
-307 RAVLSARQVDADRLT
+307 RAVLSARQVDADRLA
-322 AKHDAD
+322 AKNTDKDDAE
-328 PQRVLPALRAGLA
+328 PLRILPALRAGLA
-341 AIPQVPIP
+341 AIPQAPIP

-354 NADQIMLGGRPLQNI
+354 NSDQIMLGGRPLQNI
-369 ATELATDGRSWTFR
+369 TTELQTDGRSWTFQ

-392 TQVSLNGAAPGADSF
+392 TQLSLNGATPGADSF
-407 SGRLSVESPDPDTL
+407 SGRLSVESSDPDTL

-430 ITRRSTR
+430 VNRRSTR
-437 PLRLAGDVTIAANH
+437 PLRLAGEVTIAANH
-451 LAIDRLKADIDG
+451 LAIDRLKADIEG
-463 GAIEGRIVFVQTGAS
+463 GTVEGRIAFVQTGAS
-478 NGSRIDADLRADR
+478 KGSRIDADLKADR
-491 LDLDAAASF
+491 LDLDSAASF

-532 PFAARLAYS
+532 PFTAKLAYG

-550 RFGQGG
+550 RFGQAG
-556 GVTSEASGSFD
+556 GVTTVASGSFD
-567 RTKTTGK
+567 RARITGK
-574 LALKSSANSLREL
+574 LALQSSANSLREL
-587 TALVEPF
+587 TALIEPF

-600 RLDALPSLPG
+600 RMDAIPAASG

-622 NAEHADRSNARFVL
+622 NAEHADRSNARAVL
-636 DLDAPQL
+636 ELDAPQL
-643 KTTATLA
+643 KATAALA

-663 ERLRNSDFTLDAKV
+663 ERLRSSDFTLDSKV
-677 AAPQAGALLALLGLD
+677 STPQAGALLALLGLD
-692 RIVAAGEGASQFE
+692 RMVAAGEGASQLE
-705 GRLSGAWRRPSQL
+705 GKLTGAWRRPLQL
-718 NAKLSG
+718 SAKLSG

-733 SVEWSESKPSEP
+733 SVELSEP
-745 KSFEPKSFE
+745 KG
-754 PKASVNL
+754 SVNL
-761 RVRNANLAPLLGT
+761 RVRNVNLAPLLGT
-774 SPAGTSAQN
+774 SRTDKSVQN
-783 VSLSSRVT
+783 VSLSSRLT
-791 LSGNRL
+791 LTGNRL
-797 TFGDLDGNAAGSHLR
+797 TFDDLDGNAAGAHLR
-812 GHVSVT
+812 GRLAVMLDADRSV
-818 LDQDKSIDGEVGLD
+818 DGEVGLD
-832 SLDLAPALAIAV
+832 TLDLAPALALAV
-844 GAAGRESGEPLSA
+844 GAAGRDASEPLSA
-857 GLVSGWRGRIAFQA
+857 GLVTGWRGRIAFQA

-882 RPFGGTI
+882 RPFGGTL
-889 RSDGQ
+889 RGDGQ
-894 SLAFDALKGGVGG
+894 SFALDGLKGTLGG
-907 GDMSAS
+907 GEMSAS
-913 LDARNGAG
+913 FDARNSAN
-921 GLALNARIEL
+921 GLAVNARIEL
-931 SNVDAA
+931 ANVDAA
-937 ALRYRDL
+937 ALRYREL

-974 GTVTLESAEIAGL
+974 GTVTLEAAEIGGL

-1000 GGQVNDDNRLRQLV
+1000 GGQVADDNRLRQLV
-1014 EPALSAGRIAVPSA
+1014 EPALAAAPIAVASA

-1035 DGRLRIGATPLE
+1035 DGRLRVGATPLE

-1091 GPPDRL
+1091 GPPDKL
-1097 SRTID
+1097 NRTID

-1129 PPPATAALPTLVSPE
+1129 PPPATAALPTLVSPDP
-1144 IATEQ
+1144 TPEQ
-1149 APPNV
+1149 APAHV

-1161 RRAPAKP
+1161 RRPPAKP
-1168 RVAPTPKA
+1168 KAAPTPRP
-1176 PQAAPAAPSPSLTS
+1176 PQAAPAAPS

-1226 PPLVLTPQHP
+1226 PPLVLTPQNP

>member
-1 MAEGRPVQTTL
+1 MQTTL

-22 LLAALIGPYYIDWN
+22 LLAALIGPYFIDWN

-43 AEAGKIIGVPV
+43 AEAGRIIGVPV

-62 RLLPAPTLRLRGVT
+62 RLLPAPTLRLRSVT

-94 FSLGSLMRGEWRATE
+94 FSLSSLMRGEWRATE
-109 LSVGGM
+109 LTVNGM

-161 STLELNDIAFS
+161 ATLELSDIVFS

-187 FTARGVRYP
+187 FTASGVRYP
-196 FRVSSGPSADGSATR
+196 FRISSGPSADGSATR

-218 GERAILADLEGV
+218 GQRAILADLEGV

-235 RQPKFEGAL
+235 RLPKFDGAL
-244 TLAVPAARKAGEA
+244 TLAVPAAKKAGEA
-257 GPTPWKLATRLKADP
+257 GPTPWKLIAKLKADP
-272 AGAKFEQI
+272 AGAKFDQI
-280 DASFGPED
+280 DASFGAED
-288 TALKLGG
+288 SALKAGG

-307 RAVLSARQVDADRLT
+307 RAVLSARQIDADKL
-322 AKHDAD
+322 AGKDDAE
-328 PQRVLPALRAGLA
+328 PLRILPALRAGFA
-341 AIPQVPIP
+341 AIPQAPIP

-354 NADQIMLGGRPLQNI
+354 NSDQIMLGGRPLQNI
-369 ATELATDGRSWTFR
+369 AAELKTDGRSWTFQ

-392 TQVSLNGAAPGADSF
+392 TQLSLNGAAPGADSF
-407 SGRLSVESPDPDTL
+407 SGRLSVESSDPDTL

-430 ITRRSTR
+430 VNRRSTR

-451 LAIDRLKADIDG
+451 LAIDRLKANIEG
-463 GAIEGRIVFVQTGAS
+463 GAVEGRIAFVQTGAS
-478 NGSRIDADLRADR
+478 KGSRIDAELKADR

-500 VRALAGPQGEWPEE
+500 VRALGGPQGEWPEE
-514 AKLSLDIG
+514 AKLSLDVG

-532 PFAARLAYS
+532 PFAAKLGYN

-550 RFGQGG
+550 RFGQTS
-556 GVTSEASGSFD
+556 GVTTEASGSFD
-567 RTKTTGK
+567 RTKATGK

-587 TALVEPF
+587 TALIEPF
-594 APALRA
+594 APSVRA
-600 RLDALPSLPG
+600 RFDAIAPLPG

-622 NAEHADRSNARFVL
+622 NAEHADRSDARAVL

-643 KTTATLA
+643 KATATLA
-650 AQTPAAAIGGIDL
+650 AQTPVAAVSGIDID
-663 ERLRNSDFTLDAKV
+663 RLRNSDFTLDSKLST
-677 AAPQAGALLALLGLD
+677 PQAGVLLALLGLD
-692 RIVAAGEGASQFE
+692 RAVAAGEGTSQFE
-705 GRLSGAWRRPSQL
+705 GRLSGAWRRPLQL

-724 GGLDADAQG
+724 GGLDVDAQG
-733 SVEWSESKPSEP
+733 SVELSAP
-745 KSFEPKSFE
+745 E
-754 PKASVNL
+754 PKASVSL
-761 RVRNANLAPLLGT
+761 RVRNVNLAPLFGT
-774 SPAGTSAQN
+774 GAADKSSRT
-783 VSLSSRVT
+783 VSLSSRVS

-797 TFGDLDGNAAGSHLR
+797 TFDDLDSSAAGSHLR
-812 GHVSVT
+812 GHLAVT
-818 LDQDKSIDGEVGLD
+818 LDQEKSIDGEVGLD
-832 SLDLAPALAIAV
+832 SLDLAPALAMAI
-844 GAAGRESGEPLSA
+844 GAAGHDAGEPLSA
-857 GLVSGWRGRIAFQA
+857 GLLGGWRGRIAFQA
-871 LRGTLPGGIEL
+871 LRGTLPGGVEL

-894 SLAFDALKGGVGG
+894 SLALDALKGGVGG
-907 GDMSAS
+907 GEMSAS
-913 LDARNGAG
+913 FDARNGASG
-921 GLALNARIEL
+921 VALNARIEL
-931 SNVDAA
+931 SNVDATT
-937 ALRYRDL
+937 LRYRDL

-974 GTVTLESAEIAGL
+974 GTVTLDSAEISGL

-1000 GGQVNDDNRLRQLV
+1000 GGQVADDNRLRQLV
-1014 EPALSAGRIAVPSA
+1014 EPALAAGPIAVASA

-1035 DGRLRIGATPLE
+1035 DGRLRVGATPLE

-1091 GPPDRL
+1091 GPPDKL
-1097 SRTID
+1097 NRTVD

-1129 PPPATAALPTLVSPE
+1129 PPPATAALPTLVSPDP
-1144 IATEQ
+1144 
-1149 APPNV
+1149 APEPSLLDV
-1154 PLPGQDP
+1154 PMPGRDP
-1161 RRAPAKP
+1161 RRAPP
-1168 RVAPTPKA
+1168 
-1176 PQAAPAAPSPSLTS
+1176 
-1190 PSLTSPPLASQ
+1190 
-1201 QLAPL
+1201 
-1206 PPAIDVKPAPGPP
+1206 
-1219 PAKPRPK
+1219 
-1226 PPLVLTPQHP
+1226 

>member
-1 MAEGRPVQTTL
+1 MQTTL

-22 LLAALIGPYYIDWN
+22 LLAALIGPYFIDWN

-43 AEAGKIIGVPV
+43 AEATRIIGVPV

-62 RLLPAPTLRLRGVT
+62 RLLPAPTLRLRSVA

-94 FSLGSLMRGEWRATE
+94 FSLSSLMRGEWRATE
-109 LSVGGM
+109 LTVGGM
-115 AVDLGLDARG
+115 AADLGLDANG
-125 RVDLPSTAS
+125 RVDLPSTAR

-161 STLELNDIAFS
+161 STLELNDIVFS

-180 SVRGDGS
+180 SVRGDGR
-187 FTARGVRYP
+187 FTAAGVRYP

-218 GERAILADLEGV
+218 GERAVLVDLEGV
-230 LAFDN
+230 LAFGN

-244 TLAVPAARKAGEA
+244 TLAVPAVKKTGEA
-257 GPTPWKLATRLKADP
+257 GPTPWKLTTKLKADP
-272 AGAKFEQI
+272 AGAKFDQI
-280 DASFGPED
+280 DASFGTED

-295 VGDLRFGASPLL
+295 VGDLRLGASPLL
-307 RAVLSARQVDADRLT
+307 RAVLSARQVDADRL
-322 AKHDAD
+322 AGKDDAE
-328 PQRVLPALRAGLA
+328 PLRILPALRAGLA
-341 AIPQVPIP
+341 AIPQAPIP

-354 NADQIMLGGRPLQNI
+354 NSEQIMLGGRPLQNI
-369 ATELATDGRSWTFR
+369 TAELQTDGRSWTFR

-392 TQVSLNGAAPGADSF
+392 TQLSLNGATPGADSF
-407 SGRLSVESPDPDTL
+407 SGRLSVESSDPDTL

-430 ITRRSTR
+430 VNRRSTR

-451 LAIDRLKADIDG
+451 LAIDRLKADIEG
-463 GAIEGRIVFVQTGAS
+463 GAVEGRIAFVQTGAS
-478 NGSRIDADLRADR
+478 KGSRIDAELKADR

-500 VRALAGPQGEWPEE
+500 VRALAGPQGEWPDE

-522 RAISAGQELR
+522 RAIFAGQELR
-532 PFAARLAYS
+532 PFTAKLGYNPAA
-541 PASLSLEQL
+541 LSLEQL
-550 RFGQGG
+550 RFGQAS
-556 GVTSEASGSFD
+556 GVTTEASGNFD
-567 RTKTTGK
+567 RTRATGK
-574 LALKSSANSLREL
+574 LALKSSANSLHEL
-587 TALVEPF
+587 TALLEPI
-594 APALRA
+594 APAVRA
-600 RLDALPSLPG
+600 RFDAIPSLPG

-622 NAEHADRSNARFVL
+622 NAEHADRSDARIAL

-643 KTTATLA
+643 KATATLA
-650 AQTPAAAIGGIDL
+650 AQTPAAAAVNGIDL
-663 ERLRNSDFTLDAKV
+663 DRLRNSDFTLDTKV
-677 AAPQAGALLALLGLD
+677 SAPQAGALLALLGLD
-692 RIVAAGEGASQFE
+692 RVVAAGEGASQFE
-705 GRLSGAWRRPSQL
+705 GKVSGAWRRPLQL

-733 SVEWSESKPSEP
+733 NVELSEP
-745 KSFEPKSFE
+745 KG
-754 PKASVNL
+754 SVNL
-761 RVRNANLAPLLGT
+761 RVRNANLAPLFGT
-774 SPAGTSAQN
+774 SPAGKSVQS
-783 VSLSSRVT
+783 VSLSSRVN

-797 TFGDLDGNAAGSHLR
+797 TFDDLDSSAGGSHLR
-812 GHVSVT
+812 GHLAVT
-818 LDQDKSIDGEVGLD
+818 LDQEKSVDGEVGLD
-832 SLDLAPALAIAV
+832 SLDLVPALAMAI
-844 GAAGRESGEPLSA
+844 GAAGRDAGEPLSA
-857 GLVSGWRGRIAFQA
+857 GLLGSWRGRIAFQA
-871 LRGTLPGGIEL
+871 LHGTLPNGIEL
-882 RPFGGTI
+882 RPVGGTI

-894 SLAFDALKGGVGG
+894 SLALDALKGGIGG
-907 GDMSAS
+907 GEMSAS
-913 LDARNGAG
+913 LDARNGANG
-921 GLALNARIEL
+921 VALNL
-931 SNVDAA
+931 HLDLTNVDATT
-937 ALRYRDL
+937 LRFRDL
-944 ALPKGRASV
+944 ALPKGRTSV

-961 RSVAALTGALAGN
+961 RSVTALTGALAGN
-974 GTVTLESAEIAGL
+974 GTVTLASAEIAGL

-1000 GGQVNDDNRLRQLV
+1000 SGQITDDNRLRQLV
-1014 EPALSAGRIAVPSA
+1014 EPALLAGHIAVASA
-1028 QIPFTIR
+1028 QIPFTFR
-1035 DGRLRIGATPLE
+1035 DGRLRVGATPLE

-1097 SRTID
+1097 TRTID

-1129 PPPATAALPTLVSPE
+1129 PPPATAALPTLVSPD
-1144 IATEQ
+1144 
-1149 APPNV
+1149 PV
-1154 PLPGQDP
+1154 PEPSLTDVPIPGRDP
-1161 RRAPAKP
+1161 RRAPPKP
-1168 RVAPTPKA
+1168 KVAPTPKA
-1176 PQAAPAAPSPSLTS
+1176 PQAAPAAPSP
-1190 PSLTSPPLASQ
+1190 PLASQ
-1201 QLAPL
+1201 QVAPL
-1206 PPAIDVKPAPGPP
+1206 PPPIEVRPAPGPP

-1226 PPLVLTPQHP
+1226 PPLVLTPSNP

>member
-1 MAEGRPVQTTL
+1 MQTTL

-22 LLAALIGPYYIDWN
+22 LLAALIGPYFIDWN

-43 AEAGKIIGVPV
+43 AEAGRIIGVPV

-62 RLLPAPTLRLRGVT
+62 RLLPAPTLRLRSVT

-94 FSLGSLMRGEWRATE
+94 FSLSSLMRGEWRATE
-109 LSVGGM
+109 LTVGGM

-147 NLTGRIALHDAASR
+147 NLTGRVALHDAASR

-180 SVRGDGS
+180 SVRGDGN
-187 FTARGVRYP
+187 FTVSGTRYP
-196 FRVSSGPSADGSATR
+196 FRISSGPSADGSATR

-235 RQPKFEGAL
+235 RLPKFDGAL
-244 TLAVPAARKAGEA
+244 TIAVPTTKKAGEA
-257 GPTPWKLATRLKADP
+257 GPTPWKLTSKLKADP
-272 AGAKFEQI
+272 AGARLDQI
-280 DASFGPED
+280 DASFGAED
-288 TALKLGG
+288 HALKLGG

-307 RAVLSARQVDADRLT
+307 RTVLSARQIDADKLAGKDDSEPLRI
-322 AKHDAD
+322 
-328 PQRVLPALRAGLA
+328 LPALRAGLA
-341 AIPQVPIP
+341 AIPQAPIP

-354 NADQIMLGGRPLQNI
+354 NSDQIMLGGRPLQNI
-369 ATELATDGRSWTFR
+369 AAELRTDGRSWTFQ

-392 TQVSLNGAAPGADSF
+392 TQLSLNGATPGADSF
-407 SGRLSVESPDPDTL
+407 SGRLSVESSDPDTL

-430 ITRRSTR
+430 ISRRSTR
-437 PLRLAGDVTIAANH
+437 PLRLAGEVTVAANH
-451 LAIDRLKADIDG
+451 LAIDKLKADIEG
-463 GAIEGRIVFVQTGAS
+463 GTVEGRIGFVQTGAS
-478 NGSRIDADLRADR
+478 KGSRIDADLKADR

-532 PFAARLAYS
+532 PFAAKLGYGPNA
-541 PASLSLEQL
+541 LSLEQL
-550 RFGQGG
+550 RFGQTS
-556 GVTSEASGSFD
+556 GVTTEASGSFD
-567 RTKTTGK
+567 RTKATGK

-587 TALVEPF
+587 AALLEPF
-594 APALRA
+594 APSLRA
-600 RLDALPSLPG
+600 RLDTLPQLPG

-622 NAEHADRSNARFVL
+622 NAEHADRGDARAVL

-643 KTTATLA
+643 KATATLA
-650 AQTPAAAIGGIDL
+650 AQTPLAAVNGLDI
-663 ERLRNSDFTLDAKV
+663 ERLRSSDFTLESKV
-677 AAPQAGALLALLGLD
+677 STPQAGALLALVGLD
-692 RIVAAGEGASQFE
+692 RVVAAGEGPSQFE
-705 GRLSGAWRRPSQL
+705 GKLSGSWRRPLQL
-718 NAKLSG
+718 TAKLSG
-724 GGLDADAQG
+724 ALDADAQG
-733 SVEWSESKPSEP
+733 SVELSEP
-745 KSFEPKSFE
+745 K
-754 PKASVNL
+754 ANLNL
-761 RVRNANLAPLLGT
+761 RARNVNLAPLFGT
-774 SPAGTSAQN
+774 GTTDKATQN
-783 VSLSSRVT
+783 VSLSSRVAF
-791 LSGNRL
+791 SGNRL
-797 TFGDLDGNAAGSHLR
+797 TFDDLDSTASGSHLR
-812 GHVSVT
+812 GHLAVT
-818 LDQDKSIDGEVGLD
+818 LDQEKSVDGEVGLD
-832 SLDLAPALAIAV
+832 TLDLAPALAMAI
-844 GAAGRESGEPLSA
+844 GAAGHDAGDPLSS
-857 GLVSGWRGRIAFQA
+857 GLLGGWRGRIAFQA
-871 LRGTLPGGIEL
+871 LRGTLPGGLEL

-894 SLAFDALKGGVGG
+894 SLALDALKGNVGG
-907 GDMSAS
+907 GEMSAS
-913 LDARNGAG
+913 FDARNGANSV
-921 GLALNARIEL
+921 ALSARIEL
-931 SNVDAA
+931 ANVDAA
-937 ALRYRDL
+937 SLRYRDL

-974 GTVTLESAEIAGL
+974 GTVTLDSAEISGL

-1000 GGQVNDDNRLRQLV
+1000 SGQVSDDNRLRQLV
-1014 EPALSAGRIAVPSA
+1014 EPALAAAPIAVASA

-1035 DGRLRIGATPLE
+1035 DGRLRVGATPLE
-1047 AKNARAIVSGGYDI
+1047 ARNARAIVSGGYDI

-1097 SRTID
+1097 NRTVD
-1102 LAPLSSWL
+1102 VAPLSSWL

-1129 PPPATAALPTLVSPE
+1129 PPPATAALPTLVSPDP
-1144 IATEQ
+1144 
-1149 APPNV
+1149 APEPSLTDV
-1154 PLPGQDP
+1154 PMPGRDP
-1161 RRAPAKP
+1161 RRGPVPKP
-1168 RVAPTPKA
+1168 KAAPTPKA
-1176 PQAAPAAPSPSLTS
+1176 PQAAPAAPSPPLAS
-1190 PSLTSPPLASQ
+1190 PPFASPPLASQ
-1201 QLAPL
+1201 QVAPL
-1206 PPAIDVKPAPGPP
+1206 PPPIDVKPAPGPA
-1219 PAKPRPK
+1219 PAKPKPK
-1226 PPLVLTPQHP
+1226 PPLVLTPQNP

>member
-1 MAEGRPVQTTL
+1 MQTTL

-22 LLAALIGPYYIDWN
+22 LLAALIGPYYVDWN

-62 RLLPAPTLRLRGVT
+62 RLLPAPTLRLRQVT

-180 SVRGDGS
+180 SVRGDGR
-187 FTARGVRYP
+187 FTAAGVRYP

-235 RQPKFEGAL
+235 RLPKFDGAL
-244 TLAVPAARKAGEA
+244 TLAVPAVKKAGEA
-257 GPTPWKLATRLKADP
+257 GPTPWKLTTKLKADP

-280 DASFGPED
+280 DANFGAED
-288 TALKLGG
+288 NALKLGG
-295 VGDLRFGASPLL
+295 VGDLRFGAAPLL
-307 RAVLSARQVDADRLT
+307 RAVLSARQVDADKL
-322 AKHDAD
+322 AGKDDAE
-328 PQRVLPALRAGLA
+328 PLRILPALRAGLA
-341 AIPQVPIP
+341 AIPQAPIP

-354 NADQIMLGGRPLQNI
+354 NSDQIMLGGRPLQNI
-369 ATELATDGRSWTFR
+369 AAELQTDGRSWTFQ

-392 TQVSLNGAAPGADSF
+392 TQLSLNGAAPGADSF
-407 SGRLSVESPDPDTL
+407 SGRLSVESSDPDAL

-430 ITRRSTR
+430 INRRSTR

-451 LAIDRLKADIDG
+451 LAIDRLKADIEG
-463 GAIEGRIVFVQTGAS
+463 GTVEGRIAFVQTGAS
-478 NGSRIDADLRADR
+478 KGSRIDAELKADR
-491 LDLDAAASF
+491 LDLDTAASF

-532 PFAARLAYS
+532 PFAAKLAFG

-550 RFGQGG
+550 RFGQAS
-556 GVTSEASGSFD
+556 GVTTEASGSFD
-567 RTKTTGK
+567 RTKATGK

-594 APALRA
+594 APAVRA
-600 RLDALPSLPG
+600 RFDAIPSLPG

-622 NAEHADRSNARFVL
+622 NAEHADRSNARAVL

-643 KTTATLA
+643 KATATLA
-650 AQTPAAAIGGIDL
+650 AQMPAAAVNGVDIDK
-663 ERLRNSDFTLDAKV
+663 LRNSDFTLDSKV
-677 AAPQAGALLALLGLD
+677 SAPQAGALLVLLGLD
-692 RIVAAGEGASQFE
+692 RVVAAGEGASQFE
-705 GRLSGAWRRPSQL
+705 GKLTGAWRRPLQL

-733 SVEWSESKPSEP
+733 SVELSES
-745 KSFEPKSFE
+745 
-754 PKASVNL
+754 KASVNL
-761 RVRNANLAPLLGT
+761 RVRKANLAPLFGT
-774 SPAGTSAQN
+774 SPADKSMQA
-783 VSLSSRVT
+783 VSLSSRLT

-797 TFGDLDGNAAGSHLR
+797 TFDDLDGNAAGSHLR
-812 GHVSVT
+812 GHLAVT
-818 LDQDKSIDGEVGLD
+818 LDQERSVDGEVGLD
-832 SLDLAPALAIAV
+832 TLDLAPALAMAI
-844 GAAGRESGEPLSA
+844 GAAGHESGEPLSA
-857 GLVSGWRGRIAFQA
+857 GLLGGWRGRIAFQA
-871 LRGTLPGGIEL
+871 LRGMLPGGIEL
-882 RPFGGTI
+882 RPFGGTL

-894 SLAFDALKGGVGG
+894 SLALDALKGGLSGG
-907 GDMSAS
+907 EMSAS
-913 LDARNGAG
+913 FDARNGAN
-921 GLALNARIEL
+921 GLALNARIDL

-937 ALRYRDL
+937 TLRYRDL
-944 ALPKGRASV
+944 ALPKGRATV

-974 GTVTLESAEIAGL
+974 GTVTLDSAEIGGL

-1000 GGQVNDDNRLRQLV
+1000 GGQVADDNRLRQLV
-1014 EPALSAGRIAVPSA
+1014 EPALAAAPIAVASA

-1035 DGRLRIGATPLE
+1035 DGRLRVGATP
-1047 AKNARAIVSGGYDI
+1047 ARSEECPRHRLRRLRHSRRSGRHPRQPDADHDRALRRAARN
-1061 PADQADI
+1061 PAVRGGPARQAQSHDRPCAAVVVACGAHDRPRDAPARRH
-1068 RASLT
+1068 RARRAAAGDRRAADA
-1073 PIMTGLSGAPP
+1073 GLARSRAGAGAG
-1084 EIQLFAA
+1084 QCAAA
-1091 GPPDRL
+1091 GPGSAPRTVKAE
-1097 SRTID
+1097 SR
-1102 LAPLSSWL
+1102 A
-1110 AVRTIDR
+1110 A
-1117 ETRRLDA
+1117 A
-1124 IERGE
+1124 KG
-1129 PPPATAALPTLVSPE
+1129 PAGRA
-1144 IATEQ
+1144 
-1149 APPNV
+1149 
-1154 PLPGQDP
+1154 
-1161 RRAPAKP
+1161 RRAK
-1168 RVAPTPKA
+1168 
-1176 PQAAPAAPSPSLTS
+1176 PAARPTACAAAAGHRREACTGS
-1190 PSLTSPPLASQ
+1190 AARQ
-1201 QLAPL
+1201 AQAE
-1206 PPAIDVKPAPGPP
+1206 AAAGPD
-1219 PAKPRPK
+1219 AAESVRVI
-1226 PPLVLTPQHP
+1226 LVR

>member
-1 MAEGRPVQTTL
+1 MQTTL

-22 LLAALIGPYYIDWN
+22 LLAALIGPYYVDWN

-62 RLLPAPTLRLRGVT
+62 RLLPAPTLRLRSVT

-94 FSLGSLMRGEWRATE
+94 FSLSSLMRGEWRATE

-115 AVDLGLDARG
+115 AVDLGLDSRG

-161 STLELNDIAFS
+161 STLELKDIAFS

-180 SVRGDGS
+180 SMRGDGS
-187 FTARGVRYP
+187 FTAAGTRYP
-196 FRVSSGPSADGSATR
+196 FRISSGPSADGSATR

-235 RQPKFEGAL
+235 RLPKFDGAL
-244 TLAVPAARKAGEA
+244 TLAVPPTKKPGEA
-257 GPTPWKLATRLKADP
+257 GPTPWKLTTKLKADP
-272 AGAKFEQI
+272 AGAKFDQI
-280 DASFGPED
+280 EASFGKED
-288 TALKLGG
+288 TALKAGG

-307 RAVLSARQVDADRLT
+307 RAVLSARQVDADRLA
-322 AKHDAD
+322 AKDDAE
-328 PQRVLPALRAGLA
+328 PLRIMPTLRAGLA
-341 AIPQVPIP
+341 AIPQAPIP

-354 NADQIMLGGRPLQNI
+354 NSDQIMLGGRPLQNI
-369 ATELATDGRSWTFR
+369 TAELQTDGRSWTFR

-392 TQVSLNGAAPGADSF
+392 TQLSLNGAAPGADSF
-407 SGRLSVESPDPDTL
+407 SGRLSVESSDPDTL

-430 ITRRSTR
+430 INRRSTR

-451 LAIDRLKADIDG
+451 LAIDRLKADIEG
-463 GAIEGRIVFVQTGAS
+463 GTVEGHIAFVQTGAS
-478 NGSRIDADLRADR
+478 KGSRIDAQLKADR

-522 RAISAGQELR
+522 RAVSAGQELR
-532 PFAARLAYS
+532 PFAAKLGYG

-550 RFGQGG
+550 RFGQAS
-556 GVTSEASGSFD
+556 GVTTEASGSFD
-567 RTKTTGK
+567 RTKATGK

-587 TALVEPF
+587 TALIEPF
-594 APALRA
+594 APAARA
-600 RLDALPSLPG
+600 RFDALPSLSG

-622 NAEHADRSNARFVL
+622 NAEHADRSDARAVL

-643 KTTATLA
+643 KVTATLA

-663 ERLRNSDFTLDAKV
+663 DRLRNSEFTLDSRV
-677 AAPQAGALLALLGLD
+677 STPQAGALLALLGLD
-692 RIVAAGEGASQFE
+692 RVVAAGEGASRFE
-705 GRLSGAWRRPSQL
+705 GKLTGAWRRPMQL

-733 SVEWSESKPSEP
+733 SVELSEP
-745 KSFEPKSFE
+745 KSSEL
-754 PKASVNL
+754 KASVNL

-774 SPAGTSAQN
+774 SPTDKSAQN
-783 VSLSSRVT
+783 VSLSSRVG
-791 LSGNRL
+791 LAGNRL
-797 TFGDLDGNAAGSHLR
+797 TFDDLDGNAAGSHLR
-812 GHVSVT
+812 GHLAVT
-818 LDQDKSIDGEVGLD
+818 LDPEKSVDGEVGLD
-832 SLDLAPALAIAV
+832 TLELAPALAMAI
-844 GAAGRESGEPLSA
+844 GAAGHDPGEPLGA
-857 GLVSGWRGRIAFQA
+857 GVLGGWRGRIAFQA
-871 LRGTLPGGIEL
+871 LRGMLPGNIEL

-894 SLAFDALKGGVGG
+894 SLALDALKGGVGG
-907 GDMSAS
+907 GAMSAS
-913 LDARNGAG
+913 FDARNGAG

-931 SNVDAA
+931 GNVDAA
-937 ALRYRDL
+937 ALRYRAL
-944 ALPKGRASV
+944 ALPKGRVSV

-974 GTVTLESAEIAGL
+974 GTVTLDSAEISGL

-1000 GGQVNDDNRLRQLV
+1000 GGLVSDDNRLRQLV
-1014 EPALSAGRIAVPSA
+1014 EPALAAAPIAVASA

-1035 DGRLRIGATPLE
+1035 DGRLRVGATPLE

-1091 GPPDRL
+1091 GPPDKL
-1097 SRTID
+1097 SRTVD

-1129 PPPATAALPTLVSPE
+1129 PPPATAALPTLVSPDT
-1144 IATEQ
+1144 APEQ
-1149 APPNV
+1149 APANV

-1161 RRAPAKP
+1161 RRAPSKP
-1168 RVAPTPKA
+1168 KPEPRAAPTPKA
-1176 PQAAPAAPSPSLTS
+1176 PHAAPAAP
-1190 PSLTSPPLASQ
+1190 SPPLASQ
-1201 QLAPL
+1201 QLTPL
-1206 PPAIDVKPAPGPP
+1206 PPPIDVKPAPGPP
-1219 PAKPRPK
+1219 PAKPKPK
-1226 PPLVLTPQHP
+1226 PPLVLTPQNP